1 MSFCRITGRSRGLP
15 KPNYFPL
22 LAPISPADAK
32 RCCRITG
39 KSYGLPSHHYIPVLL
54 AARSGKANKCKI
66 TNVSGELGPH
76 HYSPEINYGN
86 RKHEMLAGYRYIFPV
101 LDGTTDAQRGL
112 MEVLLAKQVADDKRY
127 VYTVQE
133 RRCSLVFSARM
144 EAAVRDGDVRDV
156 MLAKDSDTLLIKTK
170 QGRSVSMDFKD
181 FTEEV
186 EIFEG
191 EGPNAEVLKQR
202 ELEELEDRKKKR
214 KRAAG
219 LSSMKKIFE
228 NKEKL
233 AEVQEIEEEKMR
245 QERVAK
251 KAKLEETKH
260 EKHDLKSF
268 SCNHFDL
275 HHMRSKSS
283 MVMCSGDWR
292 DQMHPLLE
300 TWDWDLFEKEVNN
313 ECFTTKVTA
322 LPSPLNITPYH
333 CDTEIHEVDRNI
345 SEVSIPFENV
355 PCVNPLKLIKSRPTE
370 AVLSAVAEL
379 SEERLIETSNIT
391 EKLLNSDKIDMLPT
405 LDNLPEV
412 VKNIKKGKREKIAK
426 ISGLTLDINK
436 AKKFIPGQHINTPQG
451 PVFVPGQTV
460 ETPSGPVFVP
470 GLSVNTPAGPG
481 LIPGH
486 IIDSENTN
494 EPFFLAG
501 QVLQTENGDEF
512 VCGQTIKT
520 KDDKYRFTE
529 GQTVFSEEGLKFV
542 TGKVINNGSEE
553 VFVPGQTILTPDG
566 VKFVPG
572 QTVTENGNIVFTPG
586 QNAKIN
592 NDWQFVPGQVVQHE
606 DELQFVPGATLA
618 TPNGLK
624 FVPGQTV
631 TTNGETV
638 FVPGITKMG
647 NSGLEFVPGTTV
659 DTIDGPKFIEGQV
672 VHTDCGEKF
681 VPGKTIVQA
690 NGNVE
695 FSVARKIEDITFTES
710 MPVGL
715 PIDIKTCSLS
725 EESLYVFGHMVQS
738 SKGIEFYPG
747 PKAPALDGKVVP
759 GRLVKNEANQSR
771 FVPGMMVEGVFV
783 PGQIVFTEN
792 GEQFVPGQVVDTTD
806 GPKFV
811 PGQVVNTKSGPKFVP
826 GQTIHTIDGPR
837 FVPGQIIETKAG
849 PTFIPGQVIS
859 TEDEGSRFVPG
870 QVVDTDEGPRF
881 VPGRVIENDNQGVT
895 FVPGQIVQ
903 TPEGLKFVAPD
914 LTEGEEGLEFSVQS
928 FVVTPEELKL
938 LKVKMNPNDTTS
950 TKGELTIDRKML
962 RQLSE
967 AGMSIG
973 RQVPTDL
980 PAINVI
986 LNHTKNAEVLKAFVT
1001 DFGLKD
1007 DVANQLMEVITSI
1020 IEMSS
1025 HLKSEIHLH
1034 HKNNGLVKES
1044 KRGRGNKKRLDI
1056 QDHDDLNGDKEEHS
1070 HQEKVKNSIAAAVLA
1085 ALVTAEQFEE
1095 INNNNGKEKYQHI
1108 LKSIDTILGKTIDED
1123 FVSAMYKILQTE
1135 ENKEVLCEEILE
1147 NSTNSKV
1154 ELIKIAINSALD
1166 KHSYTQEDIIDKFSD
1181 FLSSENQVLGPAFK
1195 NISKNDK
1202 NLLHHVLSRISD
1214 SISFIKTDHEAAETL
1229 QKAIVSA
1236 VQETS
1241 SKTLE
1246 TIFKD
1251 SNKEM
1256 LKEVIIQSVGLAKV
1270 LGLSDVA
1277 KSLLCI
1283 LSDDHS
1289 LAKIENDKMCMNIL
1303 KRLTVMRKLAEQTP
1317 SLHSALRKLET
1328 DPELARTDPKVRDLV
1343 RESAALMI
1351 VPEDAPLMTSDDIPL
1366 SLLHP
1371 ENSLAMED
1379 FLFQRKKLPGAL
1391 LIMKKGLQAVVPRE
1405 ASRAVLTGQVAYTV
1419 LDENGIRHFE
1429 PLHVFSAL
1437 NLSQPTAHR
1446 FSMYSCPVLDDDD
1459 EDLQTFTGYCN
1470 ISHSQ
1475 RISKYTNGGYSRKYN
1490 NGYLDRENLRS
1501 RINSYDNTPSYKRYH
1516 SPSLSSTRSRSTCS
1530 RSPSKVD
1537 DIVVATSDYTAAADD
1552 EVSLKAGD
1560 IVEVLDTKAALG
1572 SKWLVR
1578 VVEDVQAGELCTR
1591 QGYVPAH
1598 VLKEKLPERD
1608 QTALAARR
1616 QAVVRELIETEEE
1629 FGRDMQQVV
1638 AQYMRPMDKATT
1650 PKPVFDNRE
1659 LLFSNFK
1666 QICEFHTTGLLEG
1679 IKYYAEEPRMLGRAL
1694 LRMEREFDKH
1704 VAYCRD
1710 EPKAQ
1715 QLLKNDPV
1723 VSKYFKVLAEKVGDD
1738 KGLTEH
1744 LKLPIQ
1750 RINDYQLLLKEL
1762 VKYSKRLGD
1771 DCTDL
1776 QKALELFLGVP
1787 TRATN
1792 NLFID
1797 SIEGYRGN
1805 IYKLG
1810 RLLTHDWFT
1819 VDFGDK
1825 PKNKYLFLFKAR
1837 LLICEVVNVGD
1848 GRSVF
1853 VLRYIVK
1860 LPEVELLDV
1869 PGTTKFELHK
1879 KDPPLVITLKA
1890 TKESVKTAW
1899 LREIRLYATDLVALA
1914 EHAAD
1919 DLQVLSPPKEE
1930 SPEPPEEKRKREP
1943 SEDNQVE
1950 ERQEKKSR
1958 VEEVVEQ
1965 VTEVLAEEESS
1976 HLSKTKRKTSVESE
1990 VASKISK
1997 TEVTE
2002 VSISEV
2008 QETQSSISAA
2018 SEVTTDLESKSF
2030 VTQVSEVESVTS
2042 QSQVSQQIVVQSSE
2056 TAVSQVEIQQG
2067 ITSSRSVQSTSIE
2080 QSNTAETVKKEKA
2093 SKTDL
2098 KSEELN
2104 SESLITSSQ
2113 QKANLAFE
2121 KSSIEQLQL
2130 EQEVKAE
2137 ETAQSQES
2145 VSYSRQTSKLS
2156 VEESESVEKS
2166 ANQTETL
2173 VENKSELVQQQISI
2187 ERVETKSKAATLET
2201 TLDSFAQRATEIEKS
2216 VARKE
2221 SVKKSKNN
2229 SKVTSPEKS
2238 ELIET
2243 QEPATENK
2251 ENVNPAPEN
2260 SSPSNEGSGTEES
2273 LINKTKAKAVKESVE
2288 SKSESTASTRKSVK
2302 SKKLETTE
2310 KVTEELSV
2318 TEKVL
2323 GEEQVIDNGENLVD
2337 SSKEDTSNNQPV
2349 EESSQKVASG
2359 DQTVNTGTPEERVL
2373 EESQT
2378 VTTEDNAEGEMSR
2391 YSRSSRLSGEYS
2403 SSSRKLSSGGRY
2415 ESSSTYDS
2423 TGISSVGRRESGSRI
2438 ESSRYESGGTLEGSA
2453 ASRYESKYSTSSRI
2467 EGGSKYGIES
2477 SYDSKEGS
2485 KYAIESSLASESKLD
2500 SIASKYGLGSETQ
2513 ISGRSSK
2520 HSIESSYE
2528 GNSDSTTKRGS
2539 IASKYG
2545 IGSNSEVQM
2554 EGRSSKYSV
2563 EASYDGD
2570 SLETS
2575 SKIDSIASKYGL
2587 GSNETKIEGRSSKYT
2602 SQTSYDGNGVDT
2614 TSKIDS
2620 IASKYGRNS
2629 ITDSAKIESR
2639 STKVNRGT
2647 NFDGNINGESKI
2659 ELKYSSKNEE
2669 ASESKYSKKSILSN
2683 GSVTGEYESMKTISR
2698 SESDGKPIFTKTLE
2712 GQDIE
2717 PGENAIFEVACGE
2730 CPDEIQVTWLKDNK
2744 PFNDR
2749 LMDRVNMMVN
2759 NGTYRLQVMHCR
2771 EDDSGT
2777 YTAIAEN
2784 VKGNAHCT
2792 AQLSVNELTP
2802 EERKRKN
2809 ALNAPYFLVA
2819 LKDTEILLN
2828 TYLRFM
2834 IKVKGN
2840 PNPEVKFYRDGKEIT
2855 TSDGERLSIVRT
2867 RADRGCYELVIA
2879 DVCAEDAGV
2888 YSCNAMN
2895 IYGDVVSEAKVTV
2908 VDDKNIFGELLP
2920 GGEGLLAKGEKA
2932 AFTWK
2937 KDGADFDPEERFK
2950 VLLGDDEDS
2959 LALVFQHVKPEDAGL
2974 YTCVAKTSTGNISCS
2989 AELTVQG
2996 AVNYL
3001 HREPQKPELVIE
3013 HKEAIVSCGGS
3024 AMLELVCK
3032 GYPKPNVVF
3041 KHEGKVVEA
3050 DARHKF
3056 LFEDDEN
3063 MSLVIKNVTTA
3074 DAGEYHVIASNDLG
3088 EDTTTMNLVV
3098 KQAPKIKKKIEN
3110 QTCMADSTHEVT
3122 IEIEGS
3128 PSPDVSFYKDG
3139 VEIKS
3144 SERITIVKE
3153 SEEIYKIIIK
3163 GAKLTDT
3170 GSYSVVAKNEINQC
3184 SDFWQWHVTSP
3195 PKIIKKLGAD
3205 KVCNEKETVTF
3216 EVQTEADPAPTVTWY
3231 KNKTELKESSAVK
3244 ITTSGSAHSLVI
3256 TSAARADSG
3265 EYSCEIRNVHGSSSD
3280 SCLLNVRCAPQFTQ
3294 RLKDTTA
3301 AEGDVNVEFTV
3312 DVEAFPTPDVKWY
3325 LGDVEITEKKSVYTR
3340 VDNGSSHKLVLK
3352 EVTSELSGQYTC
3364 KVSNEMGQD
3373 SCQATFTVNR
3383 KPRITKSLIDMSV
3396 DVGQTLK
3403 LEVEV
3408 EGCPEPRIMW
3418 YKDGQEVTTDARIK
3432 IERDTQR
3439 LENYHLTV
3447 TLIKEEDGG
3456 EYEVRAENEM
3466 GSVSSKSTVT
3476 VHTKE
3481 VHSRFRQESV
3491 LESELEEESKVKKQ
3505 QIDDVVDERTKKS
3518 AKKLKKEKTEEKS
3531 LKDEIDLKSKSV
3543 SLDEVDKP
3551 PPTKSRKSISEPEI
3565 IEEKSFW
3572 DEIEEPK
3579 KIQVDDAVD
3588 SEAKKNAKRG
3598 KTQPELVKQKSI
3610 ADEIISKSVSFEEIE
3625 KPVPVK
3631 SQKSFTEPEVIEE
3644 KSFLDDI
3651 EEGEK
3656 PKSAKLDDSKKPTPL
3671 KSQKSVTEPEVI
3683 EEKSFWDDIAEDE
3696 KPKSAKLDDTK
3707 KPVPLKSQKSVT
3719 EPEMA
3724 EEKSFWDDKEENEKP
3739 KAVKLD
3745 DSKKPTPLK
3754 SQKSVTEAEVIEEK
3768 SFWDD
3773 IAEDEKPKSAKL
3785 EDTKK
3790 PEPLKSQ
3797 KSVTEPEVAEEKS
3810 FWDDKEENEKLKA
3823 VKLDDSKKPT
3833 PLKSQKSVTEPEVI
3847 EEKSFWD
3854 DIVEDE
3860 KPKSAKL
3867 DDTKKPV
3874 PLKSQKSFTE
3884 PEVVVEKSFWDDK
3897 GENEKPKT
3905 IKVDDSNKSV
3915 LLESQKSVTEPEK
3928 VEEKSYWDDKEES
3941 KQPQI
3946 NNTTSRGAL
3955 KTPTK
3960 EKTEPEFVKQKS
3972 VMDEIDTKTKLVS
3985 VEEIDKPARVKS
3997 QKSFTEPENV
4007 EQKSFWDDVG
4017 EDEKPKSAK
4026 IGDIES
4032 SVRKAR
4038 KSVTEP
4044 EISETKSIWD
4054 DNQNEQSKK
4063 SIVEEVKSEKQKSKK
4078 GVSEPEVIKDVPID
4092 DSLKSPKRKSVK
4104 KQSVSEEPLSAE
4116 TEGRVFE
4123 TVTTFKSG
4131 DDGSIIVS
4139 KVSSSLSHGAIVTGP
4154 AETRTIH
4161 KMTSSAFYYNDNDE
4175 YDKKIVKPN
4184 KPHTTSL
4191 EVEEIASHS
4200 YYLTELGYYT
4210 IPDHIRRGTYGI
4222 IEEPQTDSDA
4232 DTNSRH
4238 GRQAGNR
4245 TISIKSV
4252 SEDEMSW
4259 QNEPLSREVS
4269 IEDLSKSLFDIDD
4282 TKKFFSKDSYVRQ
4295 SSFKEDYFTDKGDEE
4310 SVILKEKSQKVYEN
4324 DITEKLI
4331 HISKEF
4337 DENEF
4342 KNVEIKIDNIKNRI
4356 IEELVLSPIKNFDS
4370 ITKDT
4375 AETTLERKKKSST
4388 GLFSV
4393 DEEGDGDLEELL
4405 RRSQRQRSILD
4416 DILNEEE
4423 EKAPPKLKE
4432 STLKDGHTFESLP
4445 LVYTVEASGTPKPEV
4460 RWLHEG
4466 QEVKPDGRVH
4476 ITNEGDLYKL
4486 EIVAVDMKDAGKW
4499 QCEIV
4504 NDLGKQSLQAELSV
4518 SPESELRKPK
4528 FTAPLEATSVMQRE
4542 PVTMKAVCTADPL
4555 PHVAWLLNGE
4565 ELSPDIA
4572 TLITSMDSKELE
4584 HGLKE
4589 CVFTLSIPTSRH
4601 ADTGEYTIQAK
4612 NKYGIGEC
4620 SARLDILLR
4629 PEVEPLK
4636 DVTTVPFEETS
4647 FFTNIRAN
4655 PVAEVKW
4662 SKDGYVIQPSSKHEI
4677 IEDREKESFK
4687 LVVKNVGIE
4696 DAGLYTVSAKNE
4708 HGETT
4713 QQARLNVH
4721 TDKPSFIKPLQK
4733 QIVKDYEDCTLR
4745 VRCDGVPKPN
4755 VKWFL
4760 NEKEITND
4768 DRHTITTVVG
4778 GQVDSELEI
4787 KHFNAS
4793 DSGKY
4798 KVVAFSVS
4806 GEAECQADIT
4816 LAQIPPGFGHKLD
4829 RQKEVDE
4836 GEPLELRTKVD
4847 GSPIPTAKW
4856 FKDGVE
4862 LSPNDDH
4869 VKQTCLPDG
4878 TVKLSIDHVTPADC
4892 GAYKLLIT
4900 NPSGEH
4906 MALCAVAVNPT
4917 PRKPSFSEEL
4927 ENVKVVVGQPVKLQA
4942 RVMAFPAPEVKW
4954 FKDGVP
4960 IRPSQAVNFI
4970 NQPGGIV
4977 GLSIDSC
4984 RPEDAGSYSLTV
4996 TNKLGDVASKANV
5009 EIGQKERKPAFI
5021 AELHPTKV
5029 IEGFPV
5035 KLEVKVLGH
5044 PQPTIK
5050 WTHNGKE
5057 IVPDGKRIRVVSQPD
5072 GTHALLI
5079 SEATPADAGSYS
5091 VIATNDKGETA
5102 TKADLTVA
5110 SREDSSSPQE
5120 RPQFIHGL
5128 REVSG
5133 EEGQPLT
5140 VTAPFTANPVPQV
5153 SWTKDGQPLS
5163 PNERILLTCDGKRVG
5178 LEINPLELS
5187 DAGVYGVKLVNP
5199 LGEDSTEGKINVR
5212 KVFQPPRFTQKFTD
5226 LQQLPTFDAKFPARV
5241 TGIPA
5246 PEITWYKDNVLL
5258 KPSDKYSIKR
5268 DGDACC
5274 LYVRDLVQEDAGQYK
5289 CVAKNK
5295 EGEDSCEA
5303 VLEVVDK
5310 IGRKQKVEPPTFL
5323 KKIGDAEV
5331 FRGLSAKFT
5340 ACATGTPEPDVE
5352 WFRNDEKI
5360 FPSDRIRIEQE
5371 TTGLLRLTIG
5381 GVTPEDVGTYRCRI
5395 FNPHGEESCTAQLV
5409 YDTLEPQKDKKPISE
5424 QYSDFDKMKR
5434 TGVPMPLTDK
5444 PIISRMADRHL
5455 TLSWRPSIP
5464 HQPRFPVTYQVEMCE
5479 VPDGDWFTA
5488 RTGLRSCVCDIR
5500 NLEPFRDYKF
5510 RVRVENK
5517 YGVSDPSP
5525 FAITHR
5531 AKLEPDPPKFIPYL
5545 QPGIDFRPETSPY
5558 FPKDFDIERPPH
5570 DGYAQ
5575 APKFL
5580 LQEYDSQYGVKGHN
5594 VNLFWFVYG
5603 YPKPKMEYLFNDEPI
5618 EIGGRYDWSYTRN
5631 GQATLF
5637 INKMLERDVGWYEAI
5652 ATNEHGQARQR
5663 VRLELAEYPAFIRRP
5678 EETVVLQRRTARIE
5692 ARVTGVPYPDI
5703 KWYKDWQPIAAS
5715 SRIKM
5720 QFIAP
5725 DTHILVITDAILKDE
5740 GLYSVSARN
5749 VAGSVSSSAMLH
5761 VEESEHEYSA
5771 RIREYPPR
5779 IKPSTKPFGDYYD
5792 LGDELGRGV
5801 QGVVYHAAERQ
5812 SGRNYAA
5819 KIMHGHSELKP
5830 FMKNELDIMNLLN
5843 DRHLIRLYDAYE
5855 HDHTLAL
5862 VTELAAGG
5870 ELVRDR
5876 LLRSQGYTERE
5887 VAGYIRQLLRG
5898 LKHMH
5903 DNSVAHLGLTIGE
5916 LLLSHAGSDELKIC
5930 DFGLSRRIQLNK
5942 HAALDY
5948 GMPEFVAPEVANG
5961 EGVAFGADMWSVGII
5976 TYILLSGYS
5985 PFRCRNDRETLTK
5998 IREGKWEWHDEEWW
6012 SRFSKESRDFISK
6025 LLVINWHDRMDVN
6038 TALSHPWLSCADKIY
6053 KDEYTITT
6061 DRLRNYYNL
6070 YREWMSNAQC
6080 RNWFRRRPLSGAF
6093 DHPSKMVYP
6102 PGIIYTPEGTP
6113 ERDRPSHERQPNEWD
6128 LKFKQWEHPDWEVSA
6143 TSESHYQNG
6152 PDTYL
6157 LQLRD
6162 TQFPVRLREY
6172 MKVACIRSPGYS
6184 LNIMDSYDP
6193 RTPII
6198 RERRRFTDIMDE
6210 EIDDERRE
6218 RINNYGTESYTIRRL
6233 RHELGTRL
6241 DSYAEAQAFME
6252 SKKDGQ
6258 LPFFR
6263 EKPQVLPVQ
6272 EGDQVQLSCF
6282 AVGDPKPSIQWF
6294 KNDMVIAEGQR
6305 IKIIEDEEG
6314 RSTLKFDPAM
6324 HHDIGFYKV
6333 VARNKVGQTV
6343 ARTRIVEA
6351 TTPDA
6356 PDSPTATEIS
6366 DTEILLRWKQPK
6378 YDGNSPVVCYSLQY
6392 REGDIVEWKTVA
6404 ENIDHEFFVVRNL
6417 QPDTSYHFRL
6427 SSRNRI
6433 GWSEKGIP
6441 TELIKTKQ
6449 SGAPKIEVTKAMHHL
6464 QQITE
6469 SGQEIILDEDRPK
6482 LDYAIEENP
6491 IEWDATT
6498 QNLADRYTFIS
6509 ELWRGKF
6516 STVVKGV
6523 DKNTDEIVV
6532 AKILEIRPE
6541 TEVQVQREFNC
6552 IRKLRHERISN
6563 LLAAYQLPGAPVAT
6577 LILEKLQGADVLT
6590 YLSSCHDYNEQ
6601 MVATIITQ
6609 VLDGLQYL
6617 HWRGYCHLDLQPD
6630 NVVMSSVRSIQVKL
6644 IDFGSAHRVTKLGTS
6659 VPQAVGELEYKSPEV
6674 INDEPAYPQT
6684 DIWSVG
6690 VLTYILL
6697 SGVSPFRG
6705 ADDAETKQ
6713 NISFV
6718 RFRFE
6723 HLYKELTQEAT
6734 RFLMWVF
6741 KKVPLKRPTAEEC
6754 HEHRWLAQ
6762 SDFIQRKR
6770 ERAVFLGNRLK
6781 EFADE
6786 YHEKKAREASQTDV
6800 LANFGPSPR
6809 VLARSN
6815 SITDELLTNFSSR

>member
-54 AARSGKANKCKI
+54 ITRSGKTKCKI

-86 RKHEMLAGYRYIFPV
+86 RKHDMLADYRYIFPV
-101 LDGTTDAQRGL
+101 LDGSTDAQRGL
-112 MEVLLAKQVADDKRY
+112 MEMLLTKQVTDDKRY

-133 RRCSLVFSARM
+133 KKCSLVFSSRM

-186 EIFEG
+186 EVYEG
-191 EGPNAEVLKQR
+191 EGPSAEVLKQR

-214 KRAAG
+214 KRTAG

-233 AEVQEIEEEKMR
+233 AEVQEIEEERMK
-245 QERVAK
+245 QDRVAK

-260 EKHDLKSF
+260 EKHDIKSF
-268 SCNHFDL
+268 SCSNFDL

-283 MVMCSGDWR
+283 ITMCSGDWR

-300 TWDWDLFEKEVNN
+300 TWDWDLFEKEANN
-313 ECFTTKVTA
+313 EILIPKVTKI
-322 LPSPLNITPYH
+322 PSPINITPYH
-333 CDTEIHEVDRNI
+333 CDTEILEVERCI
-345 SEVSIPFENV
+345 SDVSIPLDNV
-355 PCVNPLKLIKSRPTE
+355 PCVNPLKLIKSRPSE
-370 AVLSAVAEL
+370 SVLNAVAEL
-379 SEERLIETSNIT
+379 SEERLIDTSNIID
-391 EKLLNSDKIDMLPT
+391 KLLTCDKVDMLPELNDLT
-405 LDNLPEV
+405 EV
-412 VKNIKKGKREKIAK
+412 VKNIKKGKREKVAK

-451 PVFVPGQTV
+451 LVFVPGQTV
-460 ETPSGPVFVP
+460 ETPTGPTFVP

-486 IIDSENTN
+486 IINNENTN

-501 QVLQTENGDEF
+501 QVLLTENGDEF
-512 VCGQTIKT
+512 VCGQTIKN
-520 KDDKYRFTE
+520 KDETYRFTE
-529 GQTVFSEEGLKFV
+529 GQTVLSEEGLKFV
-542 TGKVINNGSEE
+542 PGKVINDGSED
-553 VFVPGQTILTPDG
+553 VFVPGQTIMTPDG
-566 VKFVPG
+566 VKFIPG

-592 NDWQFVPGQVVQHE
+592 NEWQFVPGQVVHQD

-624 FVPGQTV
+624 FIPGQTV
-631 TTNGETV
+631 NSNGETI
-638 FVPGITKMG
+638 FVPGISKIG
-647 NSGLEFVPGTTV
+647 SSGLEFIPGTTI

-672 VHTDCGEKF
+672 VNTDCGEKF
-681 VPGKTIVQA
+681 VPGKTIVKA
-690 NGNVE
+690 NGHVE
-695 FSVARKIEDITFTES
+695 FSVAKTIEDISFSES
-710 MPVGL
+710 TPVGL

-747 PKAPALDGKVVP
+747 PRAPTLDGKVVP

-771 FVPGMMVEGVFV
+771 FVPGMMVEGIFV

-870 QVVDTDEGPRF
+870 QVVDTEEGPRF
-881 VPGRVIENDNQGVT
+881 VPGRVIETDDQGVT

-914 LTEGEEGLEFSVQS
+914 LIEGEEGLEFSVQS
-928 FVVTPEELKL
+928 FIVTPEELKL
-938 LKVKMNPNDTTS
+938 LKVKTNPNDTSS

-986 LNHTKNAEVLKAFVT
+986 LNHTKNAEALKAFVT

-1007 DVANQLMEVITSI
+1007 DVANQLMEVIKSI

-1025 HLKSEIHLH
+1025 HLKSEIHVN
-1034 HKNNGLVKES
+1034 HKNNGIITEN
-1044 KRGRGNKKRLDI
+1044 KRGRTSKKRLEVFNC
-1056 QDHDDLNGDKEEHS
+1056 DDFNEDKQHHA

-1108 LKSIDTILGKTIDED
+1108 LKSIDTILGKTIDVD
-1123 FVSAMYKILQTE
+1123 FIAAMYKILQTE
-1135 ENKEVLCEEILE
+1135 ENKEILCEEILE
-1147 NSTNSKV
+1147 NTTNSKV

-1166 KHSYTQEDIIDKFSD
+1166 KGSYTEEQIIDKFSD

-1195 NISKNDK
+1195 NISKNDT
-1202 NLLHHVLSRISD
+1202 NLLHHVLSRISE

-1246 TIFKD
+1246 TIFED
-1251 SNKEM
+1251 SDKET
-1256 LKEVIIQSVGLAKV
+1256 LKEIIIQSVGLAKV

-1277 KSLLCI
+1277 RSLLCV
-1283 LSDDHS
+1283 LNDDQS
-1289 LAKIENDKMCMNIL
+1289 LTKIENDEMCVNIL
-1303 KRLTVMRKLAEQTP
+1303 KRLTVMRKLAEKTP

-1328 DPELARTDPKVRDLV
+1328 NPELARTDKNVRDLV

-1351 VPEDAPLMTSDDIPL
+1351 VPEEAPLMTSADIPL
-1366 SLLHP
+1366 SLLQP

-1379 FLFQRKKLPGAL
+1379 FLFQRKNLPGAL

-1429 PLHVFSAL
+1429 PMHVFSAL
-1437 NLSQPTAHR
+1437 NLSQPSAHR
-1446 FSMYSCPVLDDDD
+1446 FSMYSCPVLDNND
-1459 EDLQTFTGYCN
+1459 EDLETFNGYCN
-1470 ISHSQ
+1470 ISNSQ
-1475 RISKYTNGGYSRKYN
+1475 IITKYTNTGYRKYN
-1490 NGYLDRENLRS
+1490 GVLLDRENTRS
-1501 RINSYDNTPSYKRYH
+1501 RMNSLDYTPSYKRYH

-1537 DIVVATSDYTAAADD
+1537 DIVVATSDYTASADD

-1560 IVEVLDTKAALG
+1560 IVEVLDTKASAG
-1572 SKWLVR
+1572 SKNTHIDTELDVQAELLDASAAKHKISVRPKKKHASKLVKRCITSNERWLVR
-1578 VVEDVQAGELCTR
+1578 VVEDVQEGELFTR

-1598 VLKEKLPERD
+1598 VLREKLPERD

-1638 AQYMRPMDKATT
+1638 TQYMRPMDKAAT

-1666 QICEFHTTGLLEG
+1666 QICEFHNTALLEG
-1679 IKYYAEEPRMLGRAL
+1679 IRYYAEEPRMLGRAL

-1710 EPKAQ
+1710 EPRAQ
-1715 QLLKNDPV
+1715 QLLKQDSI
-1723 VSKYFKVLAEKVGDD
+1723 VSKYFKVLAEKLGDD

-1762 VKYSKRLGD
+1762 VKYSRRLGD

-1819 VDFGDK
+1819 VDFGEK
-1825 PKNKYLFLFKAR
+1825 PENKYLFLFKAR
-1837 LLICEVVNVGD
+1837 ILICNVESIGD

-1853 VLRYIVK
+1853 VLKHIVK
-1860 LPEVELLDV
+1860 LPDTELKDL
-1869 PGTTKFELHK
+1869 PETTKFELHK
-1879 KDPPLVITLKA
+1879 KDPPLVIFLKA
-1890 TKESVKTAW
+1890 TKDSVKTAW
-1899 LREIRLYATDLVALA
+1899 LREIRQYASDLVALA

-1919 DLQVLSPPKEE
+1919 DLQVLSPPREE
-1930 SPEPPEEKRKREP
+1930 SPEQLEEKRKREP
-1943 SEDNQVE
+1943 SEDNQIE

-1958 VEEVVEQ
+1958 VEEVKEVA
-1965 VTEVLAEEESS
+1965 EVLVAEQSS
-1976 HLSKTKRKTSVESE
+1976 QVSTTKRKASVESE
-1990 VASKISK
+1990 VSSKVSK
-1997 TEVTE
+1997 TEVTQ
-2002 VSISEV
+2002 VSSISEV
-2008 QETQSSISAA
+2008 QESYSAA
-2018 SEVTTDLESKSF
+2018 NEVTTDLESKSF
-2030 VTQVSEVESVTS
+2030 ATQVSEVESVAS
-2042 QSQVSQQIVVQSSE
+2042 QSLVSQQSVVQASE
-2056 TAVSQVEIQQG
+2056 ITVSQVEVQQDFASSTSVL
-2067 ITSSRSVQSTSIE
+2067 ITSVE
-2080 QSNTAETVKKEKA
+2080 QSNKTETVKTEA
-2093 SKTDL
+2093 EI
-2098 KSEELN
+2098 KSNEQN
-2104 SESLITSSQ
+2104 SESSITQSLQ
-2113 QKANLAFE
+2113 EAKVDE
-2121 KSSIEQLQL
+2121 TTQL
-2130 EQEVKAE
+2130 
-2137 ETAQSQES
+2137 QES
-2145 VSYSRQTSKLS
+2145 VSYSRQTSKTAL
-2156 VEESESVEKS
+2156 EQSESVEKS
-2166 ANQTETL
+2166 ATQTKVL
-2173 VENKSELVQQQISI
+2173 ENESERNIQQITTDK
-2187 ERVETKSKAATLET
+2187 TKVKTDSKEESSKDT
-2201 TLDSFAQRATEIEKS
+2201 TGQSTTDSTS
-2216 VARKE
+2216 VKRKE
-2221 SVKKSKNN
+2221 SVEKSSNNNKDTTSEKSDPNVLQETSKENHQNNTDTVNKKSVYED
-2229 SKVTSPEKS
+2229 ST
-2238 ELIET
+2238 T
-2243 QEPATENK
+2243 
-2251 ENVNPAPEN
+2251 
-2260 SSPSNEGSGTEES
+2260 
-2273 LINKTKAKAVKESVE
+2273 NKTKEIVHSINNESVE
-2288 SKSESTASTRKSVK
+2288 KTSETTRATTRKSIKSNKVEEVKVNGKSESSEVLIKD
-2302 SKKLETTE
+2302 LEAN
-2310 KVTEELSV
+2310 S
-2318 TEKVL
+2318 
-2323 GEEQVIDNGENLVD
+2323 QRA
-2337 SSKEDTSNNQPV
+2337 
-2349 EESSQKVASG
+2349 EESSQKVISSA
-2359 DQTVNTGTPEERVL
+2359 QTVSV
-2373 EESQT
+2373 EESSEKILENNQA
-2378 VTTEDNAEGEMSR
+2378 VTTENKAEEEMSR

-2453 ASRYESKYSTSSRI
+2453 ASRYESKYSTSSKI

-2477 SYDSKEGS
+2477 SYESKEGS
-2485 KYAIESSLASESKLD
+2485 KYAIESSLDGDSKLNN
-2500 SIASKYGLGSETQ
+2500 IASKYGLGTNSETQ

-2520 HSIESSYE
+2520 YSVESNYD
-2528 GNSDSTTKRGS
+2528 GNTDITSKRGS

-2545 IGSNSEVQM
+2545 IGSNSEVQV
-2554 EGRSSKYSV
+2554 ESRSSKYST
-2563 EASYDGD
+2563 EANYDG
-2570 SLETS
+2570 SSVETTSKLE
-2575 SKIDSIASKYGL
+2575 SIASKYGL
-2587 GSNETKIEGRSSKYT
+2587 GSNETQIEGRSSKY
-2602 SQTSYDGNGVDT
+2602 SSEISYDGNAAETV
-2614 TSKIDS
+2614 SKIDS

-2629 ITDSAKIESR
+2629 ITDSVKTERR
-2639 STKVNRGT
+2639 STKTDIGT
-2647 NFDGNINGESKI
+2647 NFDGNINGDTKI

-2669 ASESKYSKKSILSN
+2669 VSENKRSKKSALTN
-2683 GSVTGEYESMKTISR
+2683 GSIIGEYESTKTISK

-2717 PGENAIFEVACGE
+2717 PGENAVFEVAVE
-2730 CPDEIQVTWLKDNK
+2730 ENPDEIQLTWLKDNK

-2749 LMDRVNMMVN
+2749 LMDRVNMIEK

-2792 AQLSVNELTP
+2792 AHLDVHELTP
-2802 EERKRKN
+2802 EERKRKT

-2834 IKVKGN
+2834 VKVKGD

-2855 TSDGERLSIVRT
+2855 ATSGERISIVRT

-2879 DVCAEDAGV
+2879 DVCAEDAGL
-2888 YSCNAMN
+2888 YSCTAMN
-2895 IYGDVVSEAKVTV
+2895 IYGDVATEAKVTV
-2908 VDDKNIFGELLP
+2908 VDDKNIFGELPP

-2932 AFTWK
+2932 SFTWK
-2937 KDGADFDPEERFK
+2937 KDGEDFDPEERFK

-2996 AVNYL
+2996 AVNFL

-3032 GYPKPNVVF
+3032 GYPKPSVVF
-3041 KHEGKVVEA
+3041 KHDGKVIEA
-3050 DARHKF
+3050 DTRHKF
-3056 LFEDDEN
+3056 LYEDDEN
-3063 MSLVIKNVTTA
+3063 MSLVIKNVTSG
-3074 DAGEYHVIASNDLG
+3074 DAGEYHIIASNDLG
-3088 EDTTTMNLVV
+3088 EDTTTVNLVV

-3110 QTCMADSTHEVT
+3110 QTCMAGSTHMVK
-3122 IEIEGS
+3122 IEIEGT
-3128 PSPDVSFYKDG
+3128 PSPEVSFFKDG

-3163 GAKLTDT
+3163 DAKLTDT
-3170 GSYSVVAKNEINQC
+3170 GSYSIVAKNEINQC
-3184 SDFWQWHVTSP
+3184 SDFWQWQVTSP
-3195 PKIIKKLGAD
+3195 PKITKKIGSD
-3205 KVCNEKETVTF
+3205 KVCDEKDSVTF

-3231 KNKTELKESSAVK
+3231 KNKTEITESSAVK
-3244 ITTSGSAHSLVI
+3244 IKSSGSAHSLVI

-3280 SCLLNVRCAPQFTQ
+3280 SCLLNVRCAPQFTK
-3294 RLKDTTA
+3294 RLQDTTA

-3312 DVEAFPTPDVKWY
+3312 DVDAFPTPDVKWY

-3352 EVTSELSGQYTC
+3352 EVTAELSGQYTC
-3364 KVSNEMGQD
+3364 KVSNDMGQD

-3383 KPRITKSLIDMSV
+3383 KPRITKSLVDMSV
-3396 DVGQTLK
+3396 DVGTTLK

-3408 EGCPEPRIMW
+3408 EGCPEPRVKW
-3418 YKDGQEVTTDARIK
+3418 YKDGKEVTTDARIK
-3432 IERDTQR
+3432 IERDTKR

-3447 TLIKEEDGG
+3447 TLVKEEDGG

-3466 GSVSSKSTVT
+3466 GSVSSRSTVT
-3476 VHTKE
+3476 VH
-3481 VHSRFRQESV
+3481 S
-3491 LESELEEESKVKKQ
+3491 
-3505 QIDDVVDERTKKS
+3505 
-3518 AKKLKKEKTEEKS
+3518 
-3531 LKDEIDLKSKSV
+3531 
-3543 SLDEVDKP
+3543 
-3551 PPTKSRKSISEPEI
+3551 
-3565 IEEKSFW
+3565 
-3572 DEIEEPK
+3572 
-3579 KIQVDDAVD
+3579 
-3588 SEAKKNAKRG
+3588 
-3598 KTQPELVKQKSI
+3598 
-3610 ADEIISKSVSFEEIE
+3610 
-3625 KPVPVK
+3625 
-3631 SQKSFTEPEVIEE
+3631 
-3644 KSFLDDI
+3644 
-3651 EEGEK
+3651 
-3656 PKSAKLDDSKKPTPL
+3656 
-3671 KSQKSVTEPEVI
+3671 
-3683 EEKSFWDDIAEDE
+3683 
-3696 KPKSAKLDDTK
+3696 
-3707 KPVPLKSQKSVT
+3707 
-3719 EPEMA
+3719 
-3724 EEKSFWDDKEENEKP
+3724 
-3739 KAVKLD
+3739 
-3745 DSKKPTPLK
+3745 
-3754 SQKSVTEAEVIEEK
+3754 
-3768 SFWDD
+3768 
-3773 IAEDEKPKSAKL
+3773 
-3785 EDTKK
+3785 
-3790 PEPLKSQ
+3790 
-3797 KSVTEPEVAEEKS
+3797 
-3810 FWDDKEENEKLKA
+3810 
-3823 VKLDDSKKPT
+3823 
-3833 PLKSQKSVTEPEVI
+3833 
-3847 EEKSFWD
+3847 
-3854 DIVEDE
+3854 
-3860 KPKSAKL
+3860 
-3867 DDTKKPV
+3867 
-3874 PLKSQKSFTE
+3874 
-3884 PEVVVEKSFWDDK
+3884 
-3897 GENEKPKT
+3897 
-3905 IKVDDSNKSV
+3905 
-3915 LLESQKSVTEPEK
+3915 
-3928 VEEKSYWDDKEES
+3928 
-3941 KQPQI
+3941 
-3946 NNTTSRGAL
+3946 
-3955 KTPTK
+3955 
-3960 EKTEPEFVKQKS
+3960 
-3972 VMDEIDTKTKLVS
+3972 
-3985 VEEIDKPARVKS
+3985 
-3997 QKSFTEPENV
+3997 
-4007 EQKSFWDDVG
+4007 
-4017 EDEKPKSAK
+4017 
-4026 IGDIES
+4026 
-4032 SVRKAR
+4032 
-4038 KSVTEP
+4038 
-4044 EISETKSIWD
+4044 
-4054 DNQNEQSKK
+4054 
-4063 SIVEEVKSEKQKSKK
+4063 
-4078 GVSEPEVIKDVPID
+4078 
-4092 DSLKSPKRKSVK
+4092 
-4104 KQSVSEEPLSAE
+4104 
-4116 TEGRVFE
+4116 RVFE

-4139 KVSSSLSHGAIVTGP
+4139 KVSSSISHGAIITGP

-4161 KMTSSAFYYNDNDE
+4161 KMTSSAMYYDENDKC
-4175 YDKKIVKPN
+4175 DKKIIKPN

-4200 YYLTELGYYT
+4200 YFLSELGNYT
-4210 IPDHIRRGTYGI
+4210 IPDYLRRGTYGI

-4232 DTNSRH
+4232 ETNSKH
-4238 GRQAGNR
+4238 GRQTGSR

-4259 QNEPLSREVS
+4259 QNDSLSREIS

-4282 TKKFFSKDSYVRQ
+4282 RKKFYSKDSYVRQ
-4295 SSFKEDYFTDKGDEE
+4295 SSFKEDYYTDEGEEE
-4310 SVILKEKSQKVYEN
+4310 SVILKEKSQKIYEN
-4324 DITEKLI
+4324 DITEQLI

-4342 KNVEIKIDNIKNRI
+4342 NDVSIKIDNIKNRI
-4356 IEELVLSPIKNFDS
+4356 MEELVLGPTKNFGN
-4370 ITKDT
+4370 ITKDI
-4375 AETTLERKKKSST
+4375 AETTLERKKKQNV

-4393 DEEGDGDLEELL
+4393 DEEADGDVEELL

-4432 STLKDGHTFESLP
+4432 SNMKDGHTFESLP
-4445 LVYTVEASGTPKPEV
+4445 LVYTVEATGTPKPTI
-4460 RWLHEG
+4460 RWSHDG

-4486 EIVAVDMKDAGKW
+4486 EIDAVDMKDAGKW

-4504 NDLGKQSLQAELSV
+4504 NDLGTQSLQAELKV
-4518 SPESELRKPK
+4518 SSESELRKPK

-4542 PVTMKAVCTADPL
+4542 PVTLKAVCTADPL
-4555 PHVAWLLNGE
+4555 PHVAWLLNGK
-4565 ELSPDIA
+4565 ELTPDA
-4572 TLITSMDSKELE
+4572 TLITNAETKELE

-4589 CVFTLSIPTSRH
+4589 CIFTLHMPSGRH
-4601 ADTGEYTIQAK
+4601 TDTGEYTIQAK
-4612 NKYGIGEC
+4612 NKYGVGEC

-4636 DVTTVPFEETS
+4636 DVNTVPFEETT
-4647 FFTNIRAN
+4647 FVTNIRAN

-4662 SKDGYVIQPSSKHEI
+4662 SKDGYVIQPSPKHEI
-4677 IEDREKESFK
+4677 IEDRETETFK
-4687 LVVKNVGIE
+4687 LVVKTVGIE
-4696 DAGLYTVSAKNE
+4696 DTGLYTVSAKNE

-4733 QIVKDYEDCTLR
+4733 QTVKDYEDCSLR

-4760 NEKEITND
+4760 NCKEVTND
-4768 DRHTITTVVG
+4768 DRHVITTEVG

-4793 DSGKY
+4793 DAGRY

-4806 GEAECQADIT
+4806 GEAECQADIS
-4816 LAQIPPGFGHKLD
+4816 LAQIPPGFAHKLD

-4836 GEPLELRTKVD
+4836 GEPLELRAKVD
-4847 GSPIPTAKW
+4847 GSPIPNAKW

-4862 LSPNDDH
+4862 LSPADEH
-4869 VKQTCLPDG
+4869 VKQTSLPDG

-4892 GAYKLLIT
+4892 GAYKLIIT
-4900 NPSGEH
+4900 NPNGEH
-4906 MALCAVAVNPT
+4906 TALCAVAVNPT

-5009 EIGQKERKPAFI
+5009 EVGQKERKPAFI
-5021 AELHPTKV
+5021 AELQPTKV

-5035 KLEVKVLGH
+5035 KLEVKVIGH

-5057 IVPDGKRIRVVSQPD
+5057 IVPDGKRIRIVSQPD
-5072 GTHALLI
+5072 GTHTLLI
-5079 SEATPADAGSYS
+5079 NEATPADAGTYA
-5091 VIATNDKGETA
+5091 VIATNDKGET
-5102 TKADLTVA
+5102 TSKADLTVA
-5110 SREDSSSPQE
+5110 NREDTSSPQE

-5128 REVSG
+5128 REVTG
-5133 EEGQPLT
+5133 EEGQPLS
-5140 VTAPFTANPVPQV
+5140 VSAPFTANPVPQV
-5153 SWTKDGQPLS
+5153 TWTKDGKPLT

-5178 LEINPLELS
+5178 LEINPLELP
-5187 DAGVYGVKLVNP
+5187 DAGVYSVKLVNP
-5199 LGEDSTEGKINVR
+5199 LGEDSTEGKLNVR

-5241 TGIPA
+5241 TGVPS
-5246 PEITWYKDNVLL
+5246 PDITWYKNNVPL
-5258 KPSDKYSIKR
+5258 KASDKYSIKR

-5303 VLEVVDK
+5303 ALEVVDK

-5381 GVTPEDVGTYRCRI
+5381 GVSPEDVGTYRCRI
-5395 FNPHGEESCTAQLV
+5395 YNPHGEESCTAKLV

-5545 QPGIDFRPETSPY
+5545 EPGIDFRPETSPY

-5580 LQEYDSQYGVKGHN
+5580 RQEYDSQYGIKGHN

-5603 YPKPKMEYLFNDEPI
+5603 YPKPKMQYYFNDEPI
-5618 EIGGRYDWSYTRN
+5618 DIGGRYDWSYTRN

-5637 INKMLERDVGWYEAI
+5637 INKMLERDVGWYEAV

-5663 VRLELAEYPAFIRRP
+5663 VRLELAEYPTFIRRP

-5703 KWYKDWQPIAAS
+5703 KWYKDWQPLAPS

-5720 QFIAP
+5720 QFIEP
-5725 DTHILVITDAILKDE
+5725 DTVILVINDAILKDE

-5898 LKHMH
+5898 IKHMH

-5916 LLLSHAGSDELKIC
+5916 LLLSHVGSDDLKIC

-5948 GMPEFVAPEVANG
+5948 GMPEYVAPEVANG

-5985 PFRCRNDRETLTK
+5985 PFRGLNDRETLTK
-5998 IREGKWEWHDEEWW
+5998 IREGRWEWHDEEWW

-6025 LLVINWHDRMDVN
+6025 LLVLNWHDRMDVD
-6038 TALSHPWLSCADKIY
+6038 TALSHPWLSYADKIY
-6053 KDEYTITT
+6053 KDEYIITT

-6102 PGIIYTPEGTP
+6102 PGTIYTPEGTP

-6184 LNIMDSYDP
+6184 LSIQDTYDP

-6218 RINNYGTESYTIRRL
+6218 RINNYGAESYTIRRL

-6263 EKPQVLPVQ
+6263 EIPQIQPIQ
-6272 EGDQVQLSCF
+6272 EGDQAQLSCF
-6282 AVGDPKPSIQWF
+6282 AVGDPKPSVQWF

-6314 RSTLKFDPAM
+6314 RSTLKFEPAM

-6356 PDSPTATEIS
+6356 PDSPAATEAS

-6378 YDGNSPVVCYSLQY
+6378 YDGNSPVLCYSLQY
-6392 REGDIVEWKTVA
+6392 REGDNVEWKTVA

-6469 SGQEIILDEDRPK
+6469 SGQEIVLDEDRPK
-6482 LDYAIEENP
+6482 LDYSTEENP
-6491 IEWDATT
+6491 IEWNTT
-6498 QNLADRYTFIS
+6498 QNLAERYTFIS

-6516 STVVKGV
+6516 STVVKGL
-6523 DKNTDEIVV
+6523 DKETDSIVV

-6563 LLAAYQLPGAPVAT
+6563 LVAAYQLPGAPVAT

-6590 YLSSCHDYNEQ
+6590 YLSSCHDYTEQ

-6630 NVVMSSVRSIQVKL
+6630 NVVMSTVRSIQVKL

-6659 VPQAVGELEYKSPEV
+6659 VPQVGDLEYKSPEI
-6674 INDEPAYPQT
+6674 INDEAAYPQT

-6690 VLTYILL
+6690 VLAYILL

-6705 ADDAETKQ
+6705 ADDSETKQ

-6718 RFRFE
+6718 RYRFE
-6723 HLYKELTQEAT
+6723 HLYKEITQEAT

-6786 YHEKKAREASQTDV
+6786 YHEKKAREASQTDI
-6800 LANFGPSPR
+6800 LASLGPSPR
-6809 VLARSN
+6809 GLARSN
-6815 SITDELLTNFSSR
+6815 SITDELLTNFSAR

>member
-54 AARSGKANKCKI
+54 ITRSGKTKCKI

-86 RKHEMLAGYRYIFPV
+86 RKHDMLADYRYIFPV
-101 LDGTTDAQRGL
+101 LDGSTDAQRGL
-112 MEVLLAKQVADDKRY
+112 MEMLLTKQVTDDKRY

-133 RRCSLVFSARM
+133 KKCSLVFSSRM

-186 EIFEG
+186 EVYEG
-191 EGPNAEVLKQR
+191 EGPSAEVLKQR

-214 KRAAG
+214 KRTAG

-233 AEVQEIEEEKMR
+233 AEVQEIEEERMK
-245 QERVAK
+245 QDRVAK

-260 EKHDLKSF
+260 EKHDIKSF
-268 SCNHFDL
+268 SCSNFDL

-283 MVMCSGDWR
+283 ITMCSGDWR

-300 TWDWDLFEKEVNN
+300 TWDWDLFEKEANN
-313 ECFTTKVTA
+313 EILIPKVTKI
-322 LPSPLNITPYH
+322 PSPINITPYH
-333 CDTEIHEVDRNI
+333 CDTEILEVERCI
-345 SEVSIPFENV
+345 SDVSIPLDNV
-355 PCVNPLKLIKSRPTE
+355 PCVNPLKLIKSRPSE
-370 AVLSAVAEL
+370 SVLNAVAEL
-379 SEERLIETSNIT
+379 SEERLIDTSNIID
-391 EKLLNSDKIDMLPT
+391 KLLTCDKVDMLPELNDLT
-405 LDNLPEV
+405 EV
-412 VKNIKKGKREKIAK
+412 VKNIKKGKREKVAK

-451 PVFVPGQTV
+451 LVFVPGQTV
-460 ETPSGPVFVP
+460 ETPTGPTFVP

-486 IIDSENTN
+486 IINNENTN

-501 QVLQTENGDEF
+501 QVLLTENGDEF
-512 VCGQTIKT
+512 VCGQTIKN
-520 KDDKYRFTE
+520 KDETYRFTE
-529 GQTVFSEEGLKFV
+529 GQTVLSEEGLKFV
-542 TGKVINNGSEE
+542 PGKVINDGSED
-553 VFVPGQTILTPDG
+553 VFVPGQTIMTPDG
-566 VKFVPG
+566 VKFIPG

-592 NDWQFVPGQVVQHE
+592 NEWQFVPGQVVHQD

-624 FVPGQTV
+624 FIPGQTV
-631 TTNGETV
+631 NSNGETI
-638 FVPGITKMG
+638 FVPGISKIG
-647 NSGLEFVPGTTV
+647 SSGLEFIPGTTI

-672 VHTDCGEKF
+672 VNTDCGEKF
-681 VPGKTIVQA
+681 VPGKTIVKA
-690 NGNVE
+690 NGHVE
-695 FSVARKIEDITFTES
+695 FSVAKTIEDISFSES
-710 MPVGL
+710 TPVGL

-747 PKAPALDGKVVP
+747 PRAPTLDGKVVP

-771 FVPGMMVEGVFV
+771 FVPGMMVEGIFV

-870 QVVDTDEGPRF
+870 QVVDTEEGPRF
-881 VPGRVIENDNQGVT
+881 VPGRVIETDDQGVT

-914 LTEGEEGLEFSVQS
+914 LIEGEEGLEFSVQS
-928 FVVTPEELKL
+928 FIVTPEELKL
-938 LKVKMNPNDTTS
+938 LKVKTNPNDTSS

-986 LNHTKNAEVLKAFVT
+986 LNHTKNAEALKAFVT

-1007 DVANQLMEVITSI
+1007 DVANQLMEVIKSI

-1025 HLKSEIHLH
+1025 HLKSEIHVN
-1034 HKNNGLVKES
+1034 HKNNGIITEN
-1044 KRGRGNKKRLDI
+1044 KRGRTSKKRLEVFNC
-1056 QDHDDLNGDKEEHS
+1056 DDFNEDKQHHA

-1108 LKSIDTILGKTIDED
+1108 LKSIDTILGKTIDVD
-1123 FVSAMYKILQTE
+1123 FIAAMYKILQTE
-1135 ENKEVLCEEILE
+1135 ENKEILCEEILE
-1147 NSTNSKV
+1147 NTTNSKV

-1166 KHSYTQEDIIDKFSD
+1166 KGSYTEEQIIDKFSD

-1195 NISKNDK
+1195 NISKNDT
-1202 NLLHHVLSRISD
+1202 NLLHHVLSRISE

-1246 TIFKD
+1246 TIFED
-1251 SNKEM
+1251 SDKET
-1256 LKEVIIQSVGLAKV
+1256 LKEIIIQSVGLAKV

-1277 KSLLCI
+1277 RSLLCV
-1283 LSDDHS
+1283 LNDDQS
-1289 LAKIENDKMCMNIL
+1289 LTKIENDEMCVNIL
-1303 KRLTVMRKLAEQTP
+1303 KRLTVMRKLAEKTP

-1328 DPELARTDPKVRDLV
+1328 NPELARTDKNVRDLV

-1351 VPEDAPLMTSDDIPL
+1351 VPEEAPLMTSADIPL
-1366 SLLHP
+1366 SLLQP

-1379 FLFQRKKLPGAL
+1379 FLFQRKNLPGAL

-1429 PLHVFSAL
+1429 PMHVFSAL
-1437 NLSQPTAHR
+1437 NLSQPSAHR
-1446 FSMYSCPVLDDDD
+1446 FSMYSCPVLDNND
-1459 EDLQTFTGYCN
+1459 EDLETFNGYCN
-1470 ISHSQ
+1470 ISNSQ
-1475 RISKYTNGGYSRKYN
+1475 IITKYTNTGYRKYN
-1490 NGYLDRENLRS
+1490 GVLLDRENTRS
-1501 RINSYDNTPSYKRYH
+1501 RMNSLDYTPSYKRYH

-1537 DIVVATSDYTAAADD
+1537 DIVVATSDYTASADD

-1560 IVEVLDTKAALG
+1560 IVEVLDTKASAG
-1572 SKWLVR
+1572 SKNTHIDTELDVQAELLDASAAKHKISVRPKKKHASKLVKRCITSNERWLVR
-1578 VVEDVQAGELCTR
+1578 VVEDVQEGELFTR

-1598 VLKEKLPERD
+1598 VLREKLPERD

-1638 AQYMRPMDKATT
+1638 TQYMRPMDKAAT

-1666 QICEFHTTGLLEG
+1666 QICEFHNTALLEG
-1679 IKYYAEEPRMLGRAL
+1679 IRYYAEEPRMLGRAL

-1710 EPKAQ
+1710 EPRAQ
-1715 QLLKNDPV
+1715 QLLKQDSI
-1723 VSKYFKVLAEKVGDD
+1723 VSKYFKVLAEKLGDD

-1762 VKYSKRLGD
+1762 VKYSRRLGD

-1819 VDFGDK
+1819 VDFGEK
-1825 PKNKYLFLFKAR
+1825 PENKYLFLFKAR
-1837 LLICEVVNVGD
+1837 ILICNVESIGD

-1853 VLRYIVK
+1853 VLKHIVK
-1860 LPEVELLDV
+1860 LPDTELKDL
-1869 PGTTKFELHK
+1869 PETTKFELHK
-1879 KDPPLVITLKA
+1879 KDPPLVIFLKA
-1890 TKESVKTAW
+1890 TKDSVKTAW
-1899 LREIRLYATDLVALA
+1899 LREIRQYASDLVALA

-1919 DLQVLSPPKEE
+1919 DLQVLSPPREE
-1930 SPEPPEEKRKREP
+1930 SPEQLEEKRKREP
-1943 SEDNQVE
+1943 SEDNQIE

-1958 VEEVVEQ
+1958 VEEVKEVA
-1965 VTEVLAEEESS
+1965 EVLVAEQSS
-1976 HLSKTKRKTSVESE
+1976 QVSTTKRKASVESE
-1990 VASKISK
+1990 VSSKVSK
-1997 TEVTE
+1997 TEVTQ
-2002 VSISEV
+2002 VSSISEV
-2008 QETQSSISAA
+2008 QESYSAA
-2018 SEVTTDLESKSF
+2018 NEVTTDLESKSF
-2030 VTQVSEVESVTS
+2030 ATQVSEVESVAS
-2042 QSQVSQQIVVQSSE
+2042 QSLVSQQSVVQASE
-2056 TAVSQVEIQQG
+2056 ITVSQVEVQQDFASSTSVL
-2067 ITSSRSVQSTSIE
+2067 ITSVE
-2080 QSNTAETVKKEKA
+2080 QSNKTETVKTEA
-2093 SKTDL
+2093 EI
-2098 KSEELN
+2098 KSNEQN
-2104 SESLITSSQ
+2104 SESSITQSLQ
-2113 QKANLAFE
+2113 EAKVDE
-2121 KSSIEQLQL
+2121 TTQL
-2130 EQEVKAE
+2130 
-2137 ETAQSQES
+2137 QES
-2145 VSYSRQTSKLS
+2145 VSYSRQTSKTAL
-2156 VEESESVEKS
+2156 EQSESVEKS
-2166 ANQTETL
+2166 ATQTKVL
-2173 VENKSELVQQQISI
+2173 ENESERNIQQITTDK
-2187 ERVETKSKAATLET
+2187 TKVKTDSKEESSKDT
-2201 TLDSFAQRATEIEKS
+2201 TGQSTTDSTS
-2216 VARKE
+2216 VKRKE
-2221 SVKKSKNN
+2221 SVEKSSNNNKDTTSEKSDPNVLQETSKENHQNNTDTVNKKSVYED
-2229 SKVTSPEKS
+2229 ST
-2238 ELIET
+2238 T
-2243 QEPATENK
+2243 
-2251 ENVNPAPEN
+2251 
-2260 SSPSNEGSGTEES
+2260 
-2273 LINKTKAKAVKESVE
+2273 NKTKEIVHSINNESVE
-2288 SKSESTASTRKSVK
+2288 KTSETTRATTRKSIKSNKVEEVKVNGKSESSEVLIKD
-2302 SKKLETTE
+2302 LEAN
-2310 KVTEELSV
+2310 S
-2318 TEKVL
+2318 
-2323 GEEQVIDNGENLVD
+2323 QRA
-2337 SSKEDTSNNQPV
+2337 
-2349 EESSQKVASG
+2349 EESSQKVISSA
-2359 DQTVNTGTPEERVL
+2359 QTVSV
-2373 EESQT
+2373 EESSEKILENNQA
-2378 VTTEDNAEGEMSR
+2378 VTTENKAEEEMSR

-2453 ASRYESKYSTSSRI
+2453 ASRYESKYSTSSKI

-2477 SYDSKEGS
+2477 SYESKEGS
-2485 KYAIESSLASESKLD
+2485 KYAIESSLDGDSKLNN
-2500 SIASKYGLGSETQ
+2500 IASKYGLGTNSETQ

-2520 HSIESSYE
+2520 YSVESNYD
-2528 GNSDSTTKRGS
+2528 GNTDITSKRGS

-2545 IGSNSEVQM
+2545 IGSNSEVQV
-2554 EGRSSKYSV
+2554 ESRSSKYST
-2563 EASYDGD
+2563 EANYDG
-2570 SLETS
+2570 SSVETTSKLE
-2575 SKIDSIASKYGL
+2575 SIASKYGL
-2587 GSNETKIEGRSSKYT
+2587 GSNETQIEGRSSKY
-2602 SQTSYDGNGVDT
+2602 SSEISYDGNAAETV
-2614 TSKIDS
+2614 SKIDS

-2629 ITDSAKIESR
+2629 ITDSVKTERR
-2639 STKVNRGT
+2639 STKTDIGT
-2647 NFDGNINGESKI
+2647 NFDGNINGDTKI

-2669 ASESKYSKKSILSN
+2669 VSENKRSKKSALTN
-2683 GSVTGEYESMKTISR
+2683 GSIIGEYESTKTISK

-2717 PGENAIFEVACGE
+2717 
-2730 CPDEIQVTWLKDNK
+2730 
-2744 PFNDR
+2744 
-2749 LMDRVNMMVN
+2749 
-2759 NGTYRLQVMHCR
+2759 
-2771 EDDSGT
+2771 
-2777 YTAIAEN
+2777 
-2784 VKGNAHCT
+2784 
-2792 AQLSVNELTP
+2792 LTP
-2802 EERKRKN
+2802 EERKRKT

-2834 IKVKGN
+2834 VKVKGD

-2855 TSDGERLSIVRT
+2855 ATSGERISIVRT

-2879 DVCAEDAGV
+2879 DVCAEDAGL
-2888 YSCNAMN
+2888 YSCTAMN
-2895 IYGDVVSEAKVTV
+2895 IYGDVATEAKVTV
-2908 VDDKNIFGELLP
+2908 VDDKNIFGELPP

-2932 AFTWK
+2932 SFTWK
-2937 KDGADFDPEERFK
+2937 KDGEDFDPEERFK

-2996 AVNYL
+2996 AVNFL

-3032 GYPKPNVVF
+3032 GYPKPSVVF
-3041 KHEGKVVEA
+3041 KHDGKVIEA
-3050 DARHKF
+3050 DTRHKF
-3056 LFEDDEN
+3056 LYEDDEN
-3063 MSLVIKNVTTA
+3063 MSLVIKNVTSG
-3074 DAGEYHVIASNDLG
+3074 DAGEYHIIASNDLG
-3088 EDTTTMNLVV
+3088 EDTTTVNLVV

-3110 QTCMADSTHEVT
+3110 QTCMAGSTHMVK
-3122 IEIEGS
+3122 IEIEGT
-3128 PSPDVSFYKDG
+3128 PSPEVSFFKDG

-3163 GAKLTDT
+3163 DAKLTDT
-3170 GSYSVVAKNEINQC
+3170 GSYSIVAKNEINQC
-3184 SDFWQWHVTSP
+3184 SDFWQWQVTSP
-3195 PKIIKKLGAD
+3195 PKITKKIGSD
-3205 KVCNEKETVTF
+3205 KVCDEKDSVTF

-3231 KNKTELKESSAVK
+3231 KNKTEITESSAVK
-3244 ITTSGSAHSLVI
+3244 IKSSGSAHSLVI

-3280 SCLLNVRCAPQFTQ
+3280 SCLLNVRCAPQFTK
-3294 RLKDTTA
+3294 RLQDTTA

-3312 DVEAFPTPDVKWY
+3312 DVDAFPTPDVKWY

-3352 EVTSELSGQYTC
+3352 EVTAELSGQYTC
-3364 KVSNEMGQD
+3364 KVSNDMGQD

-3383 KPRITKSLIDMSV
+3383 KPRITKSLVDMSV
-3396 DVGQTLK
+3396 DVGTTLK

-3408 EGCPEPRIMW
+3408 EGCPEPRVKW
-3418 YKDGQEVTTDARIK
+3418 YKDGKEVTTDARIK
-3432 IERDTQR
+3432 IERDTKR

-3447 TLIKEEDGG
+3447 TLVKEEDGG

-3466 GSVSSKSTVT
+3466 GSVSSRSTVT

-3481 VHSRFRQESV
+3481 VHSRFRKESLV
-3491 LESELEEESKVKKQ
+3491 ESELEEESKSKKQ
-3505 QIDDVVDERTKKS
+3505 QLDDVMNDEVKKT
-3518 AKKLKKEKTEEKS
+3518 AKKLKSEDIDEKS
-3531 LKDEIDLKSKSV
+3531 MANETDMKSKPV
-3543 SLDEVDKP
+3543 SLDELDKP
-3551 PPTKSRKSISEPEI
+3551 SAAELGKSIPDQDVV
-3565 IEEKSFW
+3565 EEKSFW

-3579 KIQVDDAVD
+3579 VQNVDDTAHQKTD
-3588 SEAKKNAKRG
+3588 RIAKKEKIETESG
-3598 KTQPELVKQKSI
+3598 KQMSI
-3610 ADEIISKSVSFEEIE
+3610 VDETVDKSVSFDDIT
-3625 KPVPVK
+3625 KAAPVK
-3631 SQKSFTEPEVIEE
+3631 TQTSFTEPEKITE
-3644 KSFLDDI
+3644 KTFWDDI
-3651 EEGEK
+3651 NEDEK
-3656 PKSAKLDDSKKPTPL
+3656 PKSIKINKVDKPAQL
-3671 KSQKSVTEPEVI
+3671 KSQKSVTEPEPVEEKSIWDDLGEDKQPMSPKVDEVDKPTKLKSQKSVTEPESVEEKSVWDDLGKDKKPTSLKVDEVDKPSKLKSQKSVTEPETVEEKSFWDDINESEKPKSTHVNKIDKPEQLKSQQSITAPEVI
-3683 EEKSFWDDIAEDE
+3683 KEKEKEAPKQPQINDVTDSAAKRTPIKEKAQPEFVKQNSVIDEMGSKSKMSFEEKDEPVSFKAQKSFTETEDIEQKSFWDDIAEDE
-3696 KPKSAKLDDTK
+3696 MPKLVKTDKVETPSPGKAK
-3707 KPVPLKSQKSVT
+3707 KS
-3719 EPEMA
+3719 
-3724 EEKSFWDDKEENEKP
+3724 N
-3739 KAVKLD
+3739 
-3745 DSKKPTPLK
+3745 
-3754 SQKSVTEAEVIEEK
+3754 
-3768 SFWDD
+3768 
-3773 IAEDEKPKSAKL
+3773 
-3785 EDTKK
+3785 
-3790 PEPLKSQ
+3790 
-3797 KSVTEPEVAEEKS
+3797 TEPEVSE
-3810 FWDDKEENEKLKA
+3810 
-3823 VKLDDSKKPT
+3823 
-3833 PLKSQKSVTEPEVI
+3833 
-3847 EEKSFWD
+3847 
-3854 DIVEDE
+3854 
-3860 KPKSAKL
+3860 
-3867 DDTKKPV
+3867 
-3874 PLKSQKSFTE
+3874 
-3884 PEVVVEKSFWDDK
+3884 
-3897 GENEKPKT
+3897 
-3905 IKVDDSNKSV
+3905 NKS
-3915 LLESQKSVTEPEK
+3915 
-3928 VEEKSYWDDKEES
+3928 
-3941 KQPQI
+3941 I
-3946 NNTTSRGAL
+3946 C
-3955 KTPTK
+3955 
-3960 EKTEPEFVKQKS
+3960 
-3972 VMDEIDTKTKLVS
+3972 DE
-3985 VEEIDKPARVKS
+3985 
-3997 QKSFTEPENV
+3997 NH
-4007 EQKSFWDDVG
+4007 
-4017 EDEKPKSAK
+4017 
-4026 IGDIES
+4026 
-4032 SVRKAR
+4032 
-4038 KSVTEP
+4038 
-4044 EISETKSIWD
+4044 
-4054 DNQNEQSKK
+4054 NEQSKK
-4063 SIVEEVKSEKQKSKK
+4063 PLIEETAKKQKGTKE
-4078 GVSEPEVIKDVPID
+4078 VSEPEAVKAVEID
-4092 DSLKSPKRKSVK
+4092 ESLKSPKRKSVK
-4104 KQSVSEEPLSAE
+4104 KQSISDEPLSAE
-4116 TEGRVFE
+4116 SEGRVFE

-4139 KVSSSLSHGAIVTGP
+4139 KVSSSISHGAIITGP

-4161 KMTSSAFYYNDNDE
+4161 KMTSSAMYYDENDKC
-4175 YDKKIVKPN
+4175 DKKIIKPN

-4200 YYLTELGYYT
+4200 YFLSELGNYT
-4210 IPDHIRRGTYGI
+4210 IPDYLRRGTYGI

-4232 DTNSRH
+4232 ETNSKH
-4238 GRQAGNR
+4238 GRQTGSR

-4259 QNEPLSREVS
+4259 QNDSLSREIS

-4282 TKKFFSKDSYVRQ
+4282 RKKFYSKDSYVRQ
-4295 SSFKEDYFTDKGDEE
+4295 SSFKEDYYTDEGEEE
-4310 SVILKEKSQKVYEN
+4310 SVILKEKSQKIYEN
-4324 DITEKLI
+4324 DITEQLI

-4342 KNVEIKIDNIKNRI
+4342 NDVSIKIDNIKNRI
-4356 IEELVLSPIKNFDS
+4356 MEELVLGPTKNFGN
-4370 ITKDT
+4370 ITKDI
-4375 AETTLERKKKSST
+4375 AETTLERKKKQNV

-4393 DEEGDGDLEELL
+4393 DEEADGDVEELL

-4432 STLKDGHTFESLP
+4432 SNMKDGHTFESLP
-4445 LVYTVEASGTPKPEV
+4445 LVYTVEATGTPKPTI
-4460 RWLHEG
+4460 RWSHDG

-4486 EIVAVDMKDAGKW
+4486 EIDAVDMKDAGKW

-4504 NDLGKQSLQAELSV
+4504 NDLGTQSLQAELKV
-4518 SPESELRKPK
+4518 SSESELRKPK

-4542 PVTMKAVCTADPL
+4542 PVTLKAVCTADPL
-4555 PHVAWLLNGE
+4555 PHVAWLLNGK
-4565 ELSPDIA
+4565 ELTPDA
-4572 TLITSMDSKELE
+4572 TLITNAETKELE

-4589 CVFTLSIPTSRH
+4589 CIFTLHMPSGRH
-4601 ADTGEYTIQAK
+4601 TDTGEYTIQAK
-4612 NKYGIGEC
+4612 NKYGVGEC

-4636 DVTTVPFEETS
+4636 DVNTVPFEETT
-4647 FFTNIRAN
+4647 FVTNIRAN

-4662 SKDGYVIQPSSKHEI
+4662 SKDGYVIQPSPKHEI
-4677 IEDREKESFK
+4677 IEDRETETFK
-4687 LVVKNVGIE
+4687 LVVKTVGIE
-4696 DAGLYTVSAKNE
+4696 DTGLYTVSAKNE

-4733 QIVKDYEDCTLR
+4733 QTVKDYEDCSLR

-4760 NEKEITND
+4760 NCKEVTND
-4768 DRHTITTVVG
+4768 DRHVITTEVG

-4793 DSGKY
+4793 DAGRY

-4806 GEAECQADIT
+4806 GEAECQADIS
-4816 LAQIPPGFGHKLD
+4816 LAQIPPGFAHKLD

-4836 GEPLELRTKVD
+4836 GEPLELRAKVD
-4847 GSPIPTAKW
+4847 GSPIPNAKW

-4862 LSPNDDH
+4862 LSPADEH
-4869 VKQTCLPDG
+4869 VKQTSLPDG

-4892 GAYKLLIT
+4892 GAYKLIIT
-4900 NPSGEH
+4900 NPNGEH
-4906 MALCAVAVNPT
+4906 TALCAVAVNPT

-5009 EIGQKERKPAFI
+5009 EVGQKERKPAFI
-5021 AELHPTKV
+5021 AELQPTKV

-5035 KLEVKVLGH
+5035 KLEVKVIGH

-5057 IVPDGKRIRVVSQPD
+5057 IVPDGKRIRIVSQPD
-5072 GTHALLI
+5072 GTHTLLI
-5079 SEATPADAGSYS
+5079 NEATPADAGTYA
-5091 VIATNDKGETA
+5091 VIATNDKGET
-5102 TKADLTVA
+5102 TSKADLTVA
-5110 SREDSSSPQE
+5110 NREDTSSPQE

-5128 REVSG
+5128 REVTG
-5133 EEGQPLT
+5133 EEGQPLS
-5140 VTAPFTANPVPQV
+5140 VSAPFTANPVPQV
-5153 SWTKDGQPLS
+5153 TWTKDGKPLT

-5178 LEINPLELS
+5178 LEINPLELP
-5187 DAGVYGVKLVNP
+5187 DAGVYSVKLVNP
-5199 LGEDSTEGKINVR
+5199 LGEDSTEGKLNVR

-5241 TGIPA
+5241 TGVPS
-5246 PEITWYKDNVLL
+5246 PDITWYKNNVPL
-5258 KPSDKYSIKR
+5258 KASDKYSIKR

-5303 VLEVVDK
+5303 ALEVVDK

-5381 GVTPEDVGTYRCRI
+5381 GVSPEDVGTYRCRI
-5395 FNPHGEESCTAQLV
+5395 YNPHGEESCTAKLV

-5545 QPGIDFRPETSPY
+5545 EPGIDFRPETSPY

-5580 LQEYDSQYGVKGHN
+5580 RQEYDSQYGIKGHN

-5603 YPKPKMEYLFNDEPI
+5603 YPKPKMQYYFNDEPI
-5618 EIGGRYDWSYTRN
+5618 DIGGRYDWSYTRN

-5637 INKMLERDVGWYEAI
+5637 INKMLERDVGWYEAV

-5663 VRLELAEYPAFIRRP
+5663 VRLELAEYPTFIRRP

-5703 KWYKDWQPIAAS
+5703 KWYKDWQPLAPS

-5720 QFIAP
+5720 QFIEP
-5725 DTHILVITDAILKDE
+5725 DTVILVINDAILKDE

-5898 LKHMH
+5898 IKHMH

-5916 LLLSHAGSDELKIC
+5916 LLLSHVGSDDLKIC

-5948 GMPEFVAPEVANG
+5948 GMPEYVAPEVANG

-5985 PFRCRNDRETLTK
+5985 PFRGLNDRETLTK
-5998 IREGKWEWHDEEWW
+5998 IREGRWEWHDEEWW

-6025 LLVINWHDRMDVN
+6025 LLVLNWHDRMDVD
-6038 TALSHPWLSCADKIY
+6038 TALSHPWLSYADKIY
-6053 KDEYTITT
+6053 KDEYIITT

-6102 PGIIYTPEGTP
+6102 PGTIYTPEGTP

-6184 LNIMDSYDP
+6184 LSIQDTYDP

-6218 RINNYGTESYTIRRL
+6218 RINNYGAESYTIRRL

-6263 EKPQVLPVQ
+6263 EIPQIQPIQ
-6272 EGDQVQLSCF
+6272 EGDQAQLSCF
-6282 AVGDPKPSIQWF
+6282 AVGDPKPSVQWF

-6314 RSTLKFDPAM
+6314 RSTLKFEPAM

-6356 PDSPTATEIS
+6356 PDSPAATEAS

-6378 YDGNSPVVCYSLQY
+6378 YDGNSPVLCYSLQY
-6392 REGDIVEWKTVA
+6392 REGDNVEWKTVA

-6469 SGQEIILDEDRPK
+6469 SGQEIVLDEDRPK
-6482 LDYAIEENP
+6482 LDYSTEENP
-6491 IEWDATT
+6491 IEWNTT
-6498 QNLADRYTFIS
+6498 QNLAERYTFIS

-6516 STVVKGV
+6516 STVVKGL
-6523 DKNTDEIVV
+6523 DKETDSIVV

-6563 LLAAYQLPGAPVAT
+6563 LVAAYQLPGAPVAT

-6590 YLSSCHDYNEQ
+6590 YLSSCHDYTEQ

-6630 NVVMSSVRSIQVKL
+6630 NVVMSTVRSIQVKL

-6659 VPQAVGELEYKSPEV
+6659 VPQVGDLEYKSPEI
-6674 INDEPAYPQT
+6674 INDEAAYPQT

-6690 VLTYILL
+6690 VLAYILL

-6705 ADDAETKQ
+6705 ADDSETKQ

-6718 RFRFE
+6718 RYRFE
-6723 HLYKELTQEAT
+6723 HLYKEITQEAT

-6786 YHEKKAREASQTDV
+6786 YHEKKAREASQTDI
-6800 LANFGPSPR
+6800 LASLGPSPR
-6809 VLARSN
+6809 GLARSN
-6815 SITDELLTNFSSR
+6815 SITDELLTNFSAR

>member
-39 KSYGLPSHHYIPVLL
+39 KSYGLPTHHYIPVLL
-54 AARSGKANKCKI
+54 AARSGKAKCKI

-86 RKHEMLAGYRYIFPV
+86 RKHEMLADYRYIFPV
-101 LDGTTDAQRGL
+101 LDGSTEAQRGL
-112 MEVLLAKQVADDKRY
+112 MEMLLTKQVTDDKRY

-133 RRCSLVFSARM
+133 KKCSLVFSARM

-156 MLAKDSDTLLIKTK
+156 MLAKDTDTLLIKTK

-181 FTEEV
+181 FTDEV

-233 AEVQEIEEEKMR
+233 AEVQEIKEEKMR

-251 KAKLEETKH
+251 KAKLEETRH
-260 EKHDLKSF
+260 EKHDIKSF
-268 SCNHFDL
+268 TCNNFDL

-283 MVMCSGDWR
+283 ILMCSGDWR

-313 ECFTTKVTA
+313 EFLVPKVTT
-322 LPSPLNITPYH
+322 LPAPLNIAPYH
-333 CDTEIHEVDRNI
+333 CDTEVHEVDRNI
-345 SEVSIPFENV
+345 SEVSIPLENV
-355 PCVNPLKLIKSRPTE
+355 PCVNPLKPVKSRPSE
-370 AVLSAVAEL
+370 AVLSAVAEM
-379 SEERLIETSNIT
+379 SEERLIDTSNIT
-391 EKLLNSDKIDMLPT
+391 EKLLNCDKVDMLPT
-405 LDNLPEV
+405 LNDLTEV

-451 PVFVPGQTV
+451 SVFVPGQTV
-460 ETPSGPVFVP
+460 ETPAGPIFVP
-470 GLSVNTPAGPG
+470 GLCVNTPLGPG
-481 LIPGH
+481 LVPGH
-486 IIDSENTN
+486 IVNNENTN

-512 VCGQTIKT
+512 VCGQTIKN
-520 KDDKYRFTE
+520 KDETYRFTE
-529 GQTVFSEEGLKFV
+529 GQTVLSEEGIKFV
-542 TGKVINNGSEE
+542 PGKVITNGSEE
-553 VFVPGQTILTPDG
+553 VFVPGQTIMTPDG
-566 VKFVPG
+566 LKFVPG
-572 QTVTENGNIVFTPG
+572 QTLMENGSIIFTPG
-586 QNAKIN
+586 QNTKIN
-592 NDWQFVPGQVVQHE
+592 NEWQFVPGQVVHQ
-606 DELQFVPGATLA
+606 DNELQFVPGATLA

-638 FVPGITKMG
+638 FVPGISRMG
-647 NSGLEFVPGTTV
+647 GSGLEFVPGTTV
-659 DTIDGPKFIEGQV
+659 ETIDGPKFIEGQV
-672 VHTDCGEKF
+672 VNSDCGEKF

-690 NGNVE
+690 NGHVE
-695 FSVARKIEDITFTES
+695 FSVAKKIEDITFTES
-710 MPVGL
+710 TPVGL

-747 PKAPALDGKVVP
+747 PKAPELGGKVVP

-771 FVPGMMVEGVFV
+771 FVPGMMVEGIFV

-811 PGQVVNTKSGPKFVP
+811 PGQVVNTKTGPKFVP

-881 VPGRVIENDNQGVT
+881 VPGRVIETEDQGVT

-914 LTEGEEGLEFSVQS
+914 LIEGEEGLEFSVQS

-938 LKVKMNPNDTTS
+938 LKVKTNPNDTSS

-986 LNHTKNAEVLKAFVT
+986 LNHTKNAEALKAFVT

-1007 DVANQLMEVITSI
+1007 EVANQLMEVITSI

-1025 HLKSEIHLH
+1025 HLKSEIHVNN
-1034 HKNNGLVKES
+1034 KNNGLIGEN
-1044 KRGRGNKKRLDI
+1044 KRGRAYKKKLEEQNR
-1056 QDHDDLNGDKEEHS
+1056 DDFNGDKKQQQ

-1147 NSTNSKV
+1147 NSTNSKL

-1166 KHSYTQEDIIDKFSD
+1166 KRSYTQEQIIDKFSD

-1195 NISKNDK
+1195 NISKNDT
-1202 NLLHHVLSRISD
+1202 NLLHHVLGRISD
-1214 SISFIKTDHEAAETL
+1214 SISFIQTDHEAVETL

-1236 VQETS
+1236 IQETS
-1241 SKTLE
+1241 SNTLE
-1246 TIFKD
+1246 TIFED
-1251 SNKEM
+1251 SNNEM

-1277 KSLLCI
+1277 KSLLCFLNDEHC
-1283 LSDDHS
+1283 LS
-1289 LAKIENDKMCMNIL
+1289 KIQNDEMCMNIL
-1303 KRLTVMRKLAEQTP
+1303 KRLTVMRKLAEKTP
-1317 SLHSALRKLET
+1317 SLHLALRKLES

-1351 VPEDAPLMTSDDIPL
+1351 VPEEAPLMTSDDIPL
-1366 SLLHP
+1366 SLLQP
-1371 ENSLAMED
+1371 ENCLAMED

-1446 FSMYSCPVLDDDD
+1446 FSMYSCPILDDND

-1470 ISHSQ
+1470 VSHSQ
-1475 RISKYTNGGYSRKYN
+1475 RISKYTNGRRYN
-1490 NGYLDRENLRS
+1490 GVLLDRDTTRS
-1501 RINSYDNTPSYKRYH
+1501 RINSLDYTPSYKRYH

-1537 DIVVATSDYTAAADD
+1537 DIVVATSDYTASADD

-1560 IVEVLDTKAALG
+1560 IVEVLDTKASVG
-1572 SKWLVR
+1572 SKNSQIDTDLDVKAELLDTTAAKHKLAVRPKKKHPSKQVKRCITSNERWLVR
-1578 VVEDVQAGELCTR
+1578 VVEDMREGELCTR

-1598 VLKEKLPERD
+1598 VLREKVPERD

-1629 FGRDMQQVV
+1629 FGRDIQQVV
-1638 AQYMRPMDKATT
+1638 QQYMRPMDKATT

-1666 QICEFHTTGLLEG
+1666 QICEFHNTGLLEG

-1710 EPKAQ
+1710 EPRAQ
-1715 QLLKNDPV
+1715 NLLKNDPV
-1723 VSKYFKVLAEKVGDD
+1723 VSKYFKALAEKLGDD
-1738 KGLTEH
+1738 KGLPEH

-1787 TRATN
+1787 NRATN

-1819 VDFGDK
+1819 VDFGDQAE
-1825 PKNKYLFLFKAR
+1825 NKYLFLFKAR
-1837 LLICEVVNVGD
+1837 ILICKVESIGD

-1853 VLRYIVK
+1853 VLKHIVK
-1860 LPEVELLDV
+1860 LPETEVKDIPE
-1869 PGTTKFELHK
+1869 TTKFELHR
-1879 KDPPLVITLKA
+1879 KDPPLIITLKA
-1890 TKESVKTAW
+1890 TKDTIKTAW
-1899 LREIRLYATDLVALA
+1899 LREIRQFASDLVALA

-1919 DLQVLSPPKEE
+1919 DLQVVSPPRAE
-1930 SPEPPEEKRKREP
+1930 SPEPSDEKRKREP
-1943 SEDNQVE
+1943 SEENQTE

-1958 VEEVVEQ
+1958 VEEVIEKVS
-1965 VTEVLAEEESS
+1965 EVVAEEESS
-1976 HLSKTKRKTSVESE
+1976 HVSKTKRKISVEAE
-1990 VASKISK
+1990 VATKISK

-2002 VSISEV
+2002 VSCVSEV
-2008 QETQSSISAA
+2008 QESHSSVSAE
-2018 SEVTTDLESKSF
+2018 SGVTTDLESKSI

-2042 QSQVSQQIVVQSSE
+2042 QSQVSQQTVVKASE
-2056 TAVSQVEIQQG
+2056 TAISQVEVQQEV
-2067 ITSSRSVQSTSIE
+2067 TSKSVQNTSVE
-2080 QSNTAETVKKEKA
+2080 QSNTTETVKKENV
-2093 SKTDL
+2093 SKTGV
-2098 KSEELN
+2098 KSEEQN
-2104 SESLITSSQ
+2104 SESLTTSSQ
-2113 QKANLAFE
+2113 QSANLVFQA
-2121 KSSIEQLQL
+2121 SSIEQTQQD
-2130 EQEVKAE
+2130 QESKLE
-2137 ETAQSQES
+2137 ETTQFQES
-2145 VSYSRQTSKLS
+2145 VSYSRQTSKTS
-2156 VEESESVEKS
+2156 VEQSESVEKS
-2166 ANQTETL
+2166 VVQAEVLLEKESELIQQQTSTEKKEVKTET
-2173 VENKSELVQQQISI
+2173 N
-2187 ERVETKSKAATLET
+2187 TLKTNVDSLDQRT
-2201 TLDSFAQRATEIEKS
+2201 TILDSSSIDREDTE
-2216 VARKE
+2216 
-2221 SVKKSKNN
+2221 KKSK
-2229 SKVTSPEKS
+2229 SESTVTSPVNTKPVESQK
-2238 ELIET
+2238 T
-2243 QEPATENK
+2243 TEEDK
-2251 ENVNPAPEN
+2251 ENVNPAPATTEIKLN
-2260 SSPSNEGSGTEES
+2260 GTVSEES
-2273 LINKTKAKAVKESVE
+2273 LAKNTVTAVKF
-2288 SKSESTASTRKSVK
+2288 SKSESVDKTSDVTSSTRKSVK
-2302 SKKLETTE
+2302 SNKVEKKEKAIVTTE
-2310 KVTEELSV
+2310 EHLENST
-2318 TEKVL
+2318 VL
-2323 GEEQVIDNGENLVD
+2323 QEVKRNGKN
-2337 SSKEDTSNNQPV
+2337 EDRPSD
-2349 EESSQKVASG
+2349 EAL
-2359 DQTVNTGTPEERVL
+2359 QTVVKTDKTVNSNKLEERVL
-2373 EESQT
+2373 EESQA
-2378 VTTEDNAEGEMSR
+2378 VTTEDNADGEMSR

-2423 TGISSVGRRESGSRI
+2423 SGISSVARRESGSRM
-2438 ESSRYESGGTLEGSA
+2438 ESSRFESGGALEGSA
-2453 ASRYESKYSTSSRI
+2453 ASKYESKYSASSKI
-2467 EGGSKYGIES
+2467 EGGSRYGIES
-2477 SYDSKEGS
+2477 SYESKEGS
-2485 KYAIESSLASESKLD
+2485 KYAIEASLDGDSKLD
-2500 SIASKYGLGSETQ
+2500 SIASKYGLGTNSETQ

-2520 HSIESSYE
+2520 YSVETTYD
-2528 GNSDSTTKRGS
+2528 GNSNTSSKRGS

-2545 IGSNSEVQM
+2545 IGSDSEVQI
-2554 EGRSSKYSV
+2554 EGRSSKYST
-2563 EASYDGD
+2563 EASYDGKA
-2570 SLETS
+2570 LETT
-2575 SKIDSIASKYGL
+2575 SKLDTIASKYGL
-2587 GSNETKIEGRSSKYT
+2587 GSNETQIEGRSAKY
-2602 SQTSYDGNGVDT
+2602 SVDTSYDGNTVDT

-2629 ITDSAKIESR
+2629 ITDSSKTVSR
-2639 STKVNRGT
+2639 STQLDIDAS
-2647 NFDGNINGESKI
+2647 FDGNINGESKV
-2659 ELKYSSKNEE
+2659 ESKYSSKNHD
-2669 ASESKYSKKSILSN
+2669 ASESKYTKKSLLSN
-2683 GSVTGEYESMKTISR
+2683 GSVTGEYESTKTISK
-2698 SESDGKPIFTKTLE
+2698 SESDGKPIFSKTLE

-2717 PGENAIFEVACGE
+2717 PGENAVFEVAVENGPE
-2730 CPDEIQVTWLKDNK
+2730 DVQVTWLKDNK
-2744 PFNDR
+2744 PINDR
-2749 LMDRVNMMVN
+2749 LMDRVNMIVK

-2784 VKGNAHCT
+2784 EKGNAHCT
-2792 AQLSVNELTP
+2792 AQLAVHELTP
-2802 EERKRKN
+2802 EERKRRN

-2834 IKVKGN
+2834 VKVKGN

-2855 TSDGERLSIVRT
+2855 ANDGERLSIVRT
-2867 RADRGCYELVIA
+2867 RAEKGCYELVIA
-2879 DVCAEDAGV
+2879 DVCAEDAGL

-2895 IYGDVVSEAKVTV
+2895 IYGDVVTEAKVTV
-2908 VDDKNIFGELLP
+2908 VDDKNIFGELPP

-2932 AFTWK
+2932 AFAWK
-2937 KDGADFDPEERFK
+2937 KDGEDFDPEERFK

-2996 AVNYL
+2996 AVNFL

-3013 HKEAIVSCGGS
+3013 HREAIVSSGGS

-3050 DARHKF
+3050 DSRHKF
-3056 LFEDDEN
+3056 LHEDDEN
-3063 MSLVIKNVTTA
+3063 MSLVIKNVTSA
-3074 DAGEYHVIASNDLG
+3074 DAGEYHIIASNDLG
-3088 EDTTTMNLVV
+3088 EDTTTVNLVV
-3098 KQAPKIKKKIEN
+3098 KQAPKIKRKIEN
-3110 QTCMADSTHEVT
+3110 QTCMAESTHEVT
-3122 IEIEGS
+3122 IEIEGT
-3128 PSPDVSFYKDG
+3128 PSPDVTFYKDG
-3139 VEIKS
+3139 VQIKS

-3153 SEEIYKIIIK
+3153 SEEVYKIIIK
-3163 GAKLTDT
+3163 DAKLTDT

-3184 SDFWQWHVTSP
+3184 SDFWQWQVTSP
-3195 PKIIKKLGAD
+3195 PKITKKLGGD

-3231 KNKTELKESSAVK
+3231 KNKTELKESTAVK
-3244 ITTSGSAHSLVI
+3244 ITSSGSAHSLVI

-3280 SCLLNVRCAPQFTQ
+3280 SCLLNVRCAPQFTK
-3294 RLKDTTA
+3294 RLQDTTA
-3301 AEGDVNVEFTV
+3301 ADGDVNVEFTV
-3312 DVEAFPTPDVKWY
+3312 DVDAFPTPDVKWY
-3325 LGDVEITEKKSVYTR
+3325 LGDVEISEKKSVYTR

-3373 SCQATFTVNR
+3373 TCQATFTVNR

-3408 EGCPEPRIMW
+3408 EGCPEPKIKW
-3418 YKDGQEVTTDARIK
+3418 YKDGKEVTTDARIK
-3432 IERDTQR
+3432 IERDTKR

-3466 GSVSSKSTVT
+3466 GSVSSRSIVT

-3481 VHSRFRQESV
+3481 VHSRFRKESLV
-3491 LESELEEESKVKKQ
+3491 ESELEEESKSIKQ
-3505 QIDDVVDERTKKS
+3505 LDDTLDNKTKKS
-3518 AKKLKKEKTEEKS
+3518 AKKLECEEIEEKS
-3531 LKDEIDLKSKSV
+3531 LMDETDTKPKSV
-3543 SLDEVDKP
+3543 SLSDVDKATP
-3551 PPTKSRKSISEPEI
+3551 AQSKKAVSEPEVA
-3565 IEEKSFW
+3565 EEKSFW
-3572 DEIEEPK
+3572 DEIEQPT
-3579 KIQVDDAVD
+3579 KIQVDENTD
-3588 SEAKKNAKRG
+3588 G
-3598 KTQPELVKQKSI
+3598 KTKKEKAKSEQI
-3610 ADEIISKSVSFEEIE
+3610 RQQSIVEETVTRSVSFEEE
-3625 KPVPVK
+3625 DKPAPLK
-3631 SQKSFTEPEVIEE
+3631 SQKSFTEPELV
-3644 KSFLDDI
+3644 
-3651 EEGEK
+3651 
-3656 PKSAKLDDSKKPTPL
+3656 
-3671 KSQKSVTEPEVI
+3671 

-3696 KPKSAKLDDTK
+3696 KSKSATVNETD
-3707 KPVPLKSQKSVT
+3707 KPAL
-3719 EPEMA
+3719 
-3724 EEKSFWDDKEENEKP
+3724 
-3739 KAVKLD
+3739 
-3745 DSKKPTPLK
+3745 
-3754 SQKSVTEAEVIEEK
+3754 I
-3768 SFWDD
+3768 
-3773 IAEDEKPKSAKL
+3773 
-3785 EDTKK
+3785 
-3790 PEPLKSQ
+3790 
-3797 KSVTEPEVAEEKS
+3797 
-3810 FWDDKEENEKLKA
+3810 
-3823 VKLDDSKKPT
+3823 
-3833 PLKSQKSVTEPEVI
+3833 
-3847 EEKSFWD
+3847 
-3854 DIVEDE
+3854 
-3860 KPKSAKL
+3860 
-3867 DDTKKPV
+3867 
-3874 PLKSQKSFTE
+3874 KSQKSFTE
-3884 PEVVVEKSFWDDK
+3884 PEVVEEKSFWDDK
-3897 GENEKPKT
+3897 GEDEKPKSS
-3905 IKVDDSNKSV
+3905 KV
-3915 LLESQKSVTEPEK
+3915 EK
-3928 VEEKSYWDDKEES
+3928 VE
-3941 KQPQI
+3941 
-3946 NNTTSRGAL
+3946 
-3955 KTPTK
+3955 
-3960 EKTEPEFVKQKS
+3960 
-3972 VMDEIDTKTKLVS
+3972 
-3985 VEEIDKPARVKS
+3985 KPAQLKS
-3997 QKSFTEPENV
+3997 QKSITKPEVIEEKSSWNETDELDSKSKEALVEVVDKSIKSEKSFSEPENV
-4007 EQKSFWDDVG
+4007 EQKSFWDDTN
-4017 EDEKPKSAK
+4017 ETSKPKLAK
-4026 IGDIES
+4026 ADNVES
-4032 SVRKAR
+4032 SPRKAR
-4038 KSVTEP
+4038 KSITEP
-4044 EISETKSIWD
+4044 EVSETKSIWD
-4054 DNQNEQSKK
+4054 ENRNEQNKK
-4063 SIVEEVKSEKQKSKK
+4063 PIVEELNTEKLEGTKE
-4078 GVSEPEVIKDVPID
+4078 VTEPEVIKKVPLD
-4092 DSLKSPKRKSVK
+4092 ETLKSSKRKSVK
-4104 KQSVSEEPLSAE
+4104 KQSVSEEPMSAE

-4139 KVSSSLSHGAIVTGP
+4139 KVSSSLSHGAIITGP

-4161 KMTSSAFYYNDNDE
+4161 KMTSSAVYYDETDE

-4200 YYLTELGYYT
+4200 YYLSELGSYI

-4232 DTNSRH
+4232 ENNSRH
-4238 GRQAGNR
+4238 GRQVGSR

-4259 QNEPLSREVS
+4259 QNDSLSREIS
-4269 IEDLSKSLFDIDD
+4269 IEDLTKSLFDIDD
-4282 TKKFFSKDSYVRQ
+4282 TKKIYSKDSYVRQ
-4295 SSFKEDYFTDKGDEE
+4295 SSFIEDYFTDEGDEE
-4310 SVILKEKSQKVYEN
+4310 SVILKEKSQKVFEN

-4342 KNVEIKIDNIKNRI
+4342 KDATIKKDNIKNRI
-4356 IEELVLSPIKNFDS
+4356 IEELVLSPTKNYDS
-4370 ITKDT
+4370 ITKDI
-4375 AETTLERKKKSST
+4375 AETTLERKKKPCT

-4393 DEEGDGDLEELL
+4393 DEEVDGDIEELL
-4405 RRSQRQRSILD
+4405 RRSKRQRSILD

-4432 STLKDGHTFESLP
+4432 SSLKDGHTFESLP
-4445 LVYTVEASGTPKPEV
+4445 LVYTVEASGTPKPTV

-4466 QEVKPDGRVH
+4466 QEVKPDGRIH

-4486 EIVAVDMKDAGKW
+4486 EIDAVDMKDAGKW
-4499 QCEIV
+4499 QCEVI
-4504 NDLGKQSLQAELSV
+4504 NDLGTQSLQAELAV

-4528 FTAPLEATSVMQRE
+4528 FTVPLEATSVMQRE
-4542 PVTMKAVCTADPL
+4542 PVTLKAVCTADPL
-4555 PHVAWLLNGE
+4555 PHVAWLLNGK
-4565 ELSPDIA
+4565 ELTPDA
-4572 TLITSMDSKELE
+4572 TIITNADTKELE
-4584 HGLKE
+4584 HGLKD
-4589 CVFTLSIPTSRH
+4589 CIFTLHIPTGRH
-4601 ADTGEYTIQAK
+4601 VDTGEYTIQAK
-4612 NKYGIGEC
+4612 NKYGVGES

-4629 PEVEPLK
+4629 PEVEPIK
-4636 DVTTVPFEETS
+4636 DVTTVPFEETT
-4647 FFTNIRAN
+4647 FVTNIRAN

-4662 SKDGYVIQPSSKHEI
+4662 SKDGYVIQPSPKHEI
-4677 IEDREKESFK
+4677 IEDRETETFK
-4687 LVVKNVGIE
+4687 LVVKTVGIE
-4696 DAGLYTVSAKNE
+4696 DAGLYTVSATNV

-4721 TDKPSFIKPLQK
+4721 TDKPSFIRPLQK

-4760 NEKEITND
+4760 NGKEITND
-4768 DRHTITTVVG
+4768 DRHSIATEIG

-4793 DSGKY
+4793 DTGKY

-4806 GEAECQADIT
+4806 GEAESQADIS
-4816 LAQIPPGFGHKLD
+4816 LAQIPPGFAHKLD
-4829 RQKEVDE
+4829 RQKDVDE

-4847 GSPIPTAKW
+4847 GSPIPTA
-4856 FKDGVE
+4856 
-4862 LSPNDDH
+4862 
-4869 VKQTCLPDG
+4869 
-4878 TVKLSIDHVTPADC
+4878 
-4892 GAYKLLIT
+4892 
-4900 NPSGEH
+4900 
-4906 MALCAVAVNPT
+4906 
-4917 PRKPSFSEEL
+4917 
-4927 ENVKVVVGQPVKLQA
+4927 
-4942 RVMAFPAPEVKW
+4942 KW

-4996 TNKLGDVASKANV
+4996 TNKLGDVASKATV
-5009 EIGQKERKPAFI
+5009 EVGQKERKPAFI

-5035 KLEVKVLGH
+5035 KLEVKVIGH

-5072 GTHALLI
+5072 GTHSLLI
-5079 SEATPADAGSYS
+5079 NEATPADAGTYA
-5091 VIATNDKGETA
+5091 VIAVNDKGETT

-5153 SWTKDGQPLS
+5153 TWTKDGQPLS

-5178 LEINPLELS
+5178 LEINPLELP
-5187 DAGVYGVKLVNP
+5187 DAGVYAVKLVNP
-5199 LGEDSTEGKINVR
+5199 LGEDSTEGKLNVR

-5241 TGIPA
+5241 TGIPS
-5246 PEITWYKDNVLL
+5246 PEITWYKDNVPL

-5303 VLEVVDK
+5303 ALEVVDK

-5395 FNPHGEESCTAQLV
+5395 YNPHGEESCTAQLV

-5434 TGVPMPLTDK
+5434 TGVPMPLSDK

-5545 QPGIDFRPETSPY
+5545 EPGIDFRPETSPY

-5570 DGYAQ
+5570 DGYSQ

-5580 LQEYDSQYGVKGHN
+5580 RQEYDSQYGIKGHN

-5603 YPKPKMEYLFNDEPI
+5603 YPKPKMTYYFNDEPI
-5618 EIGGRYDWSYTRN
+5618 DIGGRYDWSYTRN
-5631 GQATLF
+5631 GQAALF
-5637 INKMLERDVGWYEAI
+5637 INKMLERDVGWYEAV

-5663 VRLELAEYPAFIRRP
+5663 VRLELAEYPTFIRRP

-5703 KWYKDWQPIAAS
+5703 KWYKDWQPIAPS

-5720 QFIAP
+5720 QFIEP
-5725 DTHILVITDAILKDE
+5725 DTVILVITDAILKDE

-5779 IKPSTKPFGDYYD
+5779 IKPSSKPFGDYYD

-5916 LLLSHAGSDELKIC
+5916 LLLSHVGSDELKIC

-5948 GMPEFVAPEVANG
+5948 GMPEYVAPEVANG

-5976 TYILLSGYS
+5976 TYVLLSGYS
-5985 PFRCRNDRETLTK
+5985 PFRGINDRETLTK
-5998 IREGKWEWHDEEWW
+5998 IREGRWEWHDEEWW

-6025 LLVINWHDRMDVN
+6025 LLVLNWHDRMDVD
-6038 TALSHPWLSCADKIY
+6038 TALSHPWLTFADKIY

-6061 DRLRNYYNL
+6061 DRLRNYYSL

-6080 RNWFRRRPLSGAF
+6080 RTWFRRRPLSGAF

-6102 PGIIYTPEGTP
+6102 PGTIYTPEGSP
-6113 ERDRPSHERQPNEWD
+6113 ERDRPSHERQPNAWD
-6128 LKFKQWEHPDWEVSA
+6128 LKFKQWEHPDWEVNA

-6184 LNIMDSYDP
+6184 LSIQDTYDP

-6218 RINNYGTESYTIRRL
+6218 RIYNYGSESYTIRRL

-6252 SKKDGQ
+6252 SKNDGQ

-6263 EKPQVLPVQ
+6263 EIPQILPIQ
-6272 EGDQVQLSCF
+6272 DGDQAQLSCF
-6282 AVGDPKPSIQWF
+6282 AVGDPKPSVQWF

-6314 RSTLKFDPAM
+6314 RSTLRFDPAM

-6356 PDSPTATEIS
+6356 PDSPTASETS

-6392 REGDIVEWKTVA
+6392 REGDNVEWKTVA

-6464 QQITE
+6464 QQLTE
-6469 SGQEIILDEDRPK
+6469 SGQEIVLDEDKPK
-6482 LDYAIEENP
+6482 LDYSIEENP
-6491 IEWDATT
+6491 IEWDTT
-6498 QNLADRYTFIS
+6498 QNLTDRYSFIS

-6516 STVVKGV
+6516 STVVKGL
-6523 DKNTDEIVV
+6523 DKTTDSIVV

-6563 LLAAYQLPGAPVAT
+6563 LIAAYQPPGASVAT

-6590 YLSSCHDYNEQ
+6590 YLSSCHDYTEQ

-6630 NVVMSSVRSIQVKL
+6630 NVVMSTVRSIQVKL

-6659 VPQAVGELEYKSPEV
+6659 VPQVGDLEYKSPEIV
-6674 INDEPAYPQT
+6674 NDEAAYPQT

-6697 SGVSPFRG
+6697 SGVSPFKG
-6705 ADDAETKQ
+6705 ANDSETKQ

-6718 RFRFE
+6718 RYRFE
-6723 HLYKELTQEAT
+6723 HLYKEITQEAT

-6754 HEHRWLAQ
+6754 HEHRWLAH
-6762 SDFIQRKR
+6762 SDFIQKKR

-6786 YHEKKAREASQTDV
+6786 YHESKAKEASQTDPI
-6800 LANFGPSPR
+6800 ANFGPR
-6809 VLARSN
+6809 GLVRSN

>member
-1 MSFCRITGRSRGLP
+1 
-15 KPNYFPL
+15 
-22 LAPISPADAK
+22 
-32 RCCRITG
+32 
-39 KSYGLPSHHYIPVLL
+39 
-54 AARSGKANKCKI
+54 
-66 TNVSGELGPH
+66 
-76 HYSPEINYGN
+76 
-86 RKHEMLAGYRYIFPV
+86 
-101 LDGTTDAQRGL
+101 
-112 MEVLLAKQVADDKRY
+112 
-127 VYTVQE
+127 
-133 RRCSLVFSARM
+133 
-144 EAAVRDGDVRDV
+144 
-156 MLAKDSDTLLIKTK
+156 
-170 QGRSVSMDFKD
+170 
-181 FTEEV
+181 
-186 EIFEG
+186 
-191 EGPNAEVLKQR
+191 
-202 ELEELEDRKKKR
+202 
-214 KRAAG
+214 
-219 LSSMKKIFE
+219 
-228 NKEKL
+228 
-233 AEVQEIEEEKMR
+233 
-245 QERVAK
+245 
-251 KAKLEETKH
+251 
-260 EKHDLKSF
+260 
-268 SCNHFDL
+268 
-275 HHMRSKSS
+275 
-283 MVMCSGDWR
+283 
-292 DQMHPLLE
+292 
-300 TWDWDLFEKEVNN
+300 
-313 ECFTTKVTA
+313 
-322 LPSPLNITPYH
+322 
-333 CDTEIHEVDRNI
+333 
-345 SEVSIPFENV
+345 
-355 PCVNPLKLIKSRPTE
+355 
-370 AVLSAVAEL
+370 
-379 SEERLIETSNIT
+379 
-391 EKLLNSDKIDMLPT
+391 
-405 LDNLPEV
+405 
-412 VKNIKKGKREKIAK
+412 
-426 ISGLTLDINK
+426 
-436 AKKFIPGQHINTPQG
+436 
-451 PVFVPGQTV
+451 
-460 ETPSGPVFVP
+460 
-470 GLSVNTPAGPG
+470 
-481 LIPGH
+481 
-486 IIDSENTN
+486 
-494 EPFFLAG
+494 
-501 QVLQTENGDEF
+501 
-512 VCGQTIKT
+512 
-520 KDDKYRFTE
+520 
-529 GQTVFSEEGLKFV
+529 
-542 TGKVINNGSEE
+542 
-553 VFVPGQTILTPDG
+553 
-566 VKFVPG
+566 
-572 QTVTENGNIVFTPG
+572 
-586 QNAKIN
+586 
-592 NDWQFVPGQVVQHE
+592 
-606 DELQFVPGATLA
+606 
-618 TPNGLK
+618 
-624 FVPGQTV
+624 
-631 TTNGETV
+631 
-638 FVPGITKMG
+638 
-647 NSGLEFVPGTTV
+647 
-659 DTIDGPKFIEGQV
+659 
-672 VHTDCGEKF
+672 
-681 VPGKTIVQA
+681 
-690 NGNVE
+690 
-695 FSVARKIEDITFTES
+695 
-710 MPVGL
+710 
-715 PIDIKTCSLS
+715 
-725 EESLYVFGHMVQS
+725 
-738 SKGIEFYPG
+738 
-747 PKAPALDGKVVP
+747 
-759 GRLVKNEANQSR
+759 
-771 FVPGMMVEGVFV
+771 
-783 PGQIVFTEN
+783 
-792 GEQFVPGQVVDTTD
+792 
-806 GPKFV
+806 
-811 PGQVVNTKSGPKFVP
+811 
-826 GQTIHTIDGPR
+826 
-837 FVPGQIIETKAG
+837 
-849 PTFIPGQVIS
+849 
-859 TEDEGSRFVPG
+859 
-870 QVVDTDEGPRF
+870 
-881 VPGRVIENDNQGVT
+881 
-895 FVPGQIVQ
+895 
-903 TPEGLKFVAPD
+903 
-914 LTEGEEGLEFSVQS
+914 
-928 FVVTPEELKL
+928 
-938 LKVKMNPNDTTS
+938 
-950 TKGELTIDRKML
+950 
-962 RQLSE
+962 
-967 AGMSIG
+967 
-973 RQVPTDL
+973 
-980 PAINVI
+980 
-986 LNHTKNAEVLKAFVT
+986 
-1001 DFGLKD
+1001 
-1007 DVANQLMEVITSI
+1007 
-1020 IEMSS
+1020 
-1025 HLKSEIHLH
+1025 
-1034 HKNNGLVKES
+1034 
-1044 KRGRGNKKRLDI
+1044 
-1056 QDHDDLNGDKEEHS
+1056 
-1070 HQEKVKNSIAAAVLA
+1070 
-1085 ALVTAEQFEE
+1085 
-1095 INNNNGKEKYQHI
+1095 
-1108 LKSIDTILGKTIDED
+1108 
-1123 FVSAMYKILQTE
+1123 
-1135 ENKEVLCEEILE
+1135 
-1147 NSTNSKV
+1147 
-1154 ELIKIAINSALD
+1154 
-1166 KHSYTQEDIIDKFSD
+1166 
-1181 FLSSENQVLGPAFK
+1181 
-1195 NISKNDK
+1195 
-1202 NLLHHVLSRISD
+1202 
-1214 SISFIKTDHEAAETL
+1214 
-1229 QKAIVSA
+1229 
-1236 VQETS
+1236 
-1241 SKTLE
+1241 
-1246 TIFKD
+1246 
-1251 SNKEM
+1251 
-1256 LKEVIIQSVGLAKV
+1256 
-1270 LGLSDVA
+1270 
-1277 KSLLCI
+1277 
-1283 LSDDHS
+1283 
-1289 LAKIENDKMCMNIL
+1289 
-1303 KRLTVMRKLAEQTP
+1303 
-1317 SLHSALRKLET
+1317 
-1328 DPELARTDPKVRDLV
+1328 
-1343 RESAALMI
+1343 
-1351 VPEDAPLMTSDDIPL
+1351 
-1366 SLLHP
+1366 
-1371 ENSLAMED
+1371 
-1379 FLFQRKKLPGAL
+1379 
-1391 LIMKKGLQAVVPRE
+1391 
-1405 ASRAVLTGQVAYTV
+1405 
-1419 LDENGIRHFE
+1419 
-1429 PLHVFSAL
+1429 
-1437 NLSQPTAHR
+1437 
-1446 FSMYSCPVLDDDD
+1446 
-1459 EDLQTFTGYCN
+1459 
-1470 ISHSQ
+1470 
-1475 RISKYTNGGYSRKYN
+1475 
-1490 NGYLDRENLRS
+1490 
-1501 RINSYDNTPSYKRYH
+1501 
-1516 SPSLSSTRSRSTCS
+1516 
-1530 RSPSKVD
+1530 
-1537 DIVVATSDYTAAADD
+1537 
-1552 EVSLKAGD
+1552 
-1560 IVEVLDTKAALG
+1560 
-1572 SKWLVR
+1572 
-1578 VVEDVQAGELCTR
+1578 
-1591 QGYVPAH
+1591 
-1598 VLKEKLPERD
+1598 
-1608 QTALAARR
+1608 
-1616 QAVVRELIETEEE
+1616 
-1629 FGRDMQQVV
+1629 MQQVV

-1650 PKPVFDNRE
+1650 PKPVFDNRD

-1715 QLLKNDPV
+1715 ELLKNDPV

-1787 TRATN
+1787 NRATN

-1853 VLRYIVK
+1853 VLQYIVK

-1879 KDPPLVITLKA
+1879 KDPPLIITLKA
-1890 TKESVKTAW
+1890 TKESAKTAW

-1930 SPEPPEEKRKREP
+1930 SPEPSEEKRKREP

-1958 VEEVVEQ
+1958 VEEVVEK
-1965 VTEVLAEEESS
+1965 VTDVLAGDESS
-1976 HLSKTKRKTSVESE
+1976 HVSKTKRKTSVESE

-2002 VSISEV
+2002 VSISQV
-2008 QETQSSISAA
+2008 QETQNSISAA
-2018 SEVTTDLESKSF
+2018 SEVTTDLETKSF

-2042 QSQVSQQIVVQSSE
+2042 QSQVSQQIVVQASE

-2067 ITSSRSVQSTSIE
+2067 ISSSISVQSTSIE
-2080 QSNTAETVKKEKA
+2080 QSDTAEIVKKEKV
-2093 SKTDL
+2093 SKTRIEV

-2104 SESLITSSQ
+2104 SESLISSSQ
-2113 QKANLAFE
+2113 QKANLVFE
-2121 KSSIEQLQL
+2121 KSSIEQSQL
-2130 EQEVKAE
+2130 EQEAKVE
-2137 ETAQSQES
+2137 ETPQSQES
-2145 VSYSRQTSKLS
+2145 VSYSRRTSKTS
-2156 VEESESVEKS
+2156 VEQSGNVEKS
-2166 ANQTETL
+2166 AIQTEVL
-2173 VENKSELVQQQISI
+2173 VENKSELVQQQIST
-2187 ERVETKSKAATLET
+2187 EKEETKTEASTLEA
-2201 TLDSFAQRATEIEKS
+2201 TLDSSAKSS

-2229 SKVTSPEKS
+2229 SKVTSPKKS
-2238 ELIET
+2238 ELLET
-2243 QEPATENK
+2243 QKPGTENK
-2251 ENVNPAPEN
+2251 ENVNPTPEN
-2260 SSPSNEGSGTEES
+2260 TSPSNGGSGIEES
-2273 LINKTKAKAVKESVE
+2273 LISKTKAKTVENSIKESE
-2288 SKSESTASTRKSVK
+2288 NTSESTASTRKSVK

-2310 KVTEELSV
+2310 KATEELSV
-2318 TEKVL
+2318 TKKVLEEEKV
-2323 GEEQVIDNGENLVD
+2323 
-2337 SSKEDTSNNQPV
+2337 NNQPA
-2349 EESSQKVASG
+2349 EKSSQAVASS
-2359 DQTVNTGTPEERVL
+2359 DQTVNTGVSEERVL

-2378 VTTEDNAEGEMSR
+2378 ETTEDNAEGEMSR

-2423 TGISSVGRRESGSRI
+2423 TGISSIGRRESGSRI
-2438 ESSRYESGGTLEGSA
+2438 ESSRYESGGALEGAA
-2453 ASRYESKYSTSSRI
+2453 ASRYESKYSTSSRT

-2477 SYDSKEGS
+2477 SYESKEGS

-2520 HSIESSYE
+2520 HSVESSND
-2528 GNSDSTTKRGS
+2528 GNSGSTTKRGS

-2545 IGSNSEVQM
+2545 IGSNSEVQI

-2575 SKIDSIASKYGL
+2575 SKLDSIASKYGLGSETQISGRSSKHSVESSYDGNSGSTTKRGSIASKYGIGSNSEVQIEGRSSKYSVEASYDGDSLETSSKLDSIASKYGL
-2587 GSNETKIEGRSSKYT
+2587 GSNETKTEGRSSKYT
-2602 SQTSYDGNGVDT
+2602 VQTSYDGSEVDT

-2629 ITDSAKIESR
+2629 ITDSAKVENR
-2639 STKVNRGT
+2639 STKVNVGT
-2647 NFDGNINGESKI
+2647 NFDGNINGESKM
-2659 ELKYSSKNEE
+2659 ELKYSSKNKE
-2669 ASESKYSKKSILSN
+2669 ASESKFSKKSILSN
-2683 GSVTGEYESMKTISR
+2683 GSVTGEYESTKTITR

-2717 PGENAIFEVACGE
+2717 PGENAIFEVACEE

-2759 NGTYRLQVMHCR
+2759 DGTYRLQVMHCR

-2792 AQLSVNELTP
+2792 AQLSVYELTT

-3110 QTCMADSTHEVT
+3110 QTCMVDSTHEVT

-3170 GSYSVVAKNEINQC
+3170 GSYSVVAKNEVNQC

-3244 ITTSGSAHSLVI
+3244 ITTSGSAHSLVV

-3280 SCLLNVRCAPQFTQ
+3280 SCLLNVRCAPQFTN
-3294 RLKDTTA
+3294 RLQDTTA
-3301 AEGDVNVEFTV
+3301 AEGDVNVEFAV
-3312 DVEAFPTPDVKWY
+3312 DVDAFPTPDVKWY

-3408 EGCPEPRIMW
+3408 EGCPEPRIKW

-3491 LESELEEESKVKKQ
+3491 VESELEAESKVKKQ
-3505 QIDDVVDERTKKS
+3505 QIDDVVDEGTKKT
-3518 AKKLKKEKTEEKS
+3518 AKKLKKEKIEEKS
-3531 LKDEIDLKSKSV
+3531 FKDETDAKSKSI

-3551 PPTKSRKSISEPEI
+3551 PPSKSRKSISEPEV

-3572 DEIEEPK
+3572 DETDEPK
-3579 KIQVDDAVD
+3579 KIQVDDTAD
-3588 SEAKKNAKRG
+3588 IQAKKTAKRG
-3598 KTQPELVKQKSI
+3598 KTELVKQKSI
-3610 ADEIISKSVSFEEIE
+3610 VDETVSKAVSFEEIE
-3625 KPVPVK
+3625 KPVP
-3631 SQKSFTEPEVIEE
+3631 
-3644 KSFLDDI
+3644 
-3651 EEGEK
+3651 
-3656 PKSAKLDDSKKPTPL
+3656 L
-3671 KSQKSVTEPEVI
+3671 KSQKSLTEPEVI

-3696 KPKSAKLDDTK
+3696 KPKSAKLDE
-3707 KPVPLKSQKSVT
+3707 T
-3719 EPEMA
+3719 E
-3724 EEKSFWDDKEENEKP
+3724 K
-3739 KAVKLD
+3739 
-3745 DSKKPTPLK
+3745 
-3754 SQKSVTEAEVIEEK
+3754 
-3768 SFWDD
+3768 
-3773 IAEDEKPKSAKL
+3773 
-3785 EDTKK
+3785 
-3790 PEPLKSQ
+3790 PLKSQ

-3810 FWDDKEENEKLKA
+3810 FWDDKEENEKPKA
-3823 VKLDDSKKPT
+3823 VKLDSSKKPT

-3854 DIVEDE
+3854 DTAEDEKPKLTKIDETKKPVPLKSLKSVTDPEVAEEKSFWDDIAEDE

-3867 DDTKKPV
+3867 DESKKPVPLKSQKSVTEPEVAEEKSFWDDKGDDEKPKAVKVDNSEKPIPLKSQKSVTEPEIKEEKSFWDDIEDEKPKSAKPDETKKPV
-3874 PLKSQKSFTE
+3874 PLKSQKSVTE
-3884 PEVVVEKSFWDDK
+3884 PEVVEEKSFWDDK
-3897 GENEKPKT
+3897 GESEKLKT
-3905 IKVDDSNKSV
+3905 AKLDDSKR
-3915 LLESQKSVTEPEK
+3915 LAPLKSQKSVTEPEK
-3928 VEEKSYWDDKEES
+3928 VEEKSFWDDVEES

-3946 NNTTSRGAL
+3946 NNTTDRGAL
-3955 KTPTK
+3955 KTPVK
-3960 EKTEPEFVKQKS
+3960 EKSEPEFVKQKS
-3972 VMDEIDTKTKLVS
+3972 VVDEIDTKSKSAS
-3985 VEEIDKPARVKS
+3985 VKEIDKPAPVKS

-4007 EQKSFWDDVG
+4007 EQKSFWDDVT
-4017 EDEKPKSAK
+4017 EDEKPKSVK
-4026 IGDIES
+4026 IGDVES
-4032 SVRKAR
+4032 SPRKAR

-4063 SIVEEVKSEKQKSKK
+4063 PIVEEVNSEKRKSKK
-4078 GVSEPEVIKDVPID
+4078 GVSEPEVIKEVPID
-4092 DSLKSPKRKSVK
+4092 DSLKSSKRKSVK
-4104 KQSVSEEPLSAE
+4104 KQSVSEEPLSAD
-4116 TEGRVFE
+4116 TE
-4123 TVTTFKSG
+4123 
-4131 DDGSIIVS
+4131 
-4139 KVSSSLSHGAIVTGP
+4139 
-4154 AETRTIH
+4154 
-4161 KMTSSAFYYNDNDE
+4161 
-4175 YDKKIVKPN
+4175 
-4184 KPHTTSL
+4184 
-4191 EVEEIASHS
+4191 
-4200 YYLTELGYYT
+4200 
-4210 IPDHIRRGTYGI
+4210 
-4222 IEEPQTDSDA
+4222 
-4232 DTNSRH
+4232 
-4238 GRQAGNR
+4238 
-4245 TISIKSV
+4245 
-4252 SEDEMSW
+4252 
-4259 QNEPLSREVS
+4259 
-4269 IEDLSKSLFDIDD
+4269 
-4282 TKKFFSKDSYVRQ
+4282 
-4295 SSFKEDYFTDKGDEE
+4295 
-4310 SVILKEKSQKVYEN
+4310 
-4324 DITEKLI
+4324 
-4331 HISKEF
+4331 
-4337 DENEF
+4337 
-4342 KNVEIKIDNIKNRI
+4342 
-4356 IEELVLSPIKNFDS
+4356 
-4370 ITKDT
+4370 
-4375 AETTLERKKKSST
+4375 
-4388 GLFSV
+4388 
-4393 DEEGDGDLEELL
+4393 
-4405 RRSQRQRSILD
+4405 
-4416 DILNEEE
+4416 
-4423 EKAPPKLKE
+4423 APPKLKE

-4445 LVYTVEASGTPKPEV
+4445 LVYTVEASGTPKPTV

-4499 QCEIV
+4499 QCEII

-4528 FTAPLEATSVMQRE
+4528 FTAPLEASSVMQRE

-4565 ELSPDIA
+4565 ELAPDIA

-4589 CVFTLSIPTSRH
+4589 CVFSLNIPTSRH

-4662 SKDGYVIQPSSKHEI
+4662 SKDGYVIQPSAKHEI
-4677 IEDREKESFK
+4677 IEDREKESFR
-4687 LVVKNVGIE
+4687 LVLKNVSIE

-4806 GEAECQADIT
+4806 GEAECQADII

-4862 LSPNDDH
+4862 LSPSDEH

-5021 AELHPTKV
+5021 AELYPTKV

-5072 GTHALLI
+5072 GTHSLLI

-5153 SWTKDGQPLS
+5153 TWTKDGQPLS

-5178 LEINPLELS
+5178 LEINPLELP

-5246 PEITWYKDNVLL
+5246 PEITWYKNNVPL
-5258 KPSDKYSIKR
+5258 KPSDKYTIKR

-5323 KKIGDAEV
+5323 KKIGDADV
-5331 FRGLSAKFT
+5331 YRGLSAKFT

-5352 WFRNDEKI
+5352 WFRNDQKI

-5575 APKFL
+5575 PPKFL

-5678 EETVVLQRRTARIE
+5678 EETVVLQRRTARME

-5720 QFIAP
+5720 QFIEP

-5779 IKPSTKPFGDYYD
+5779 IKPSAKPFGDYYD

-5887 VAGYIRQLLRG
+5887 VAGYIRQLLHG

-5942 HAALDY
+5942 HAALDF

-6070 YREWMSNAQC
+6070 YKEWMSNAQC

-6102 PGIIYTPEGTP
+6102 PGTIYTPEGTP

-6184 LNIMDSYDP
+6184 LNIMDTYDP

-6218 RINNYGTESYTIRRL
+6218 RINNYGSESYTIRRL

-6392 REGDIVEWKTVA
+6392 REGDKVEWKTVA

-6449 SGAPKIEVTKAMHHL
+6449 SGTPKIEVTKAMHHL

-6491 IEWDATT
+6491 VEWDTTT

-6630 NVVMSSVRSIQVKL
+6630 NVVMSSVRSIHVKL

>member
-1 MSFCRITGRSRGLP
+1 
-15 KPNYFPL
+15 
-22 LAPISPADAK
+22 
-32 RCCRITG
+32 
-39 KSYGLPSHHYIPVLL
+39 
-54 AARSGKANKCKI
+54 
-66 TNVSGELGPH
+66 
-76 HYSPEINYGN
+76 
-86 RKHEMLAGYRYIFPV
+86 
-101 LDGTTDAQRGL
+101 
-112 MEVLLAKQVADDKRY
+112 
-127 VYTVQE
+127 
-133 RRCSLVFSARM
+133 
-144 EAAVRDGDVRDV
+144 
-156 MLAKDSDTLLIKTK
+156 
-170 QGRSVSMDFKD
+170 
-181 FTEEV
+181 
-186 EIFEG
+186 
-191 EGPNAEVLKQR
+191 
-202 ELEELEDRKKKR
+202 
-214 KRAAG
+214 
-219 LSSMKKIFE
+219 
-228 NKEKL
+228 
-233 AEVQEIEEEKMR
+233 
-245 QERVAK
+245 
-251 KAKLEETKH
+251 
-260 EKHDLKSF
+260 
-268 SCNHFDL
+268 
-275 HHMRSKSS
+275 
-283 MVMCSGDWR
+283 
-292 DQMHPLLE
+292 
-300 TWDWDLFEKEVNN
+300 
-313 ECFTTKVTA
+313 
-322 LPSPLNITPYH
+322 
-333 CDTEIHEVDRNI
+333 
-345 SEVSIPFENV
+345 
-355 PCVNPLKLIKSRPTE
+355 
-370 AVLSAVAEL
+370 
-379 SEERLIETSNIT
+379 
-391 EKLLNSDKIDMLPT
+391 
-405 LDNLPEV
+405 
-412 VKNIKKGKREKIAK
+412 
-426 ISGLTLDINK
+426 
-436 AKKFIPGQHINTPQG
+436 
-451 PVFVPGQTV
+451 
-460 ETPSGPVFVP
+460 
-470 GLSVNTPAGPG
+470 
-481 LIPGH
+481 
-486 IIDSENTN
+486 
-494 EPFFLAG
+494 
-501 QVLQTENGDEF
+501 
-512 VCGQTIKT
+512 
-520 KDDKYRFTE
+520 
-529 GQTVFSEEGLKFV
+529 
-542 TGKVINNGSEE
+542 
-553 VFVPGQTILTPDG
+553 
-566 VKFVPG
+566 
-572 QTVTENGNIVFTPG
+572 
-586 QNAKIN
+586 
-592 NDWQFVPGQVVQHE
+592 
-606 DELQFVPGATLA
+606 
-618 TPNGLK
+618 
-624 FVPGQTV
+624 
-631 TTNGETV
+631 
-638 FVPGITKMG
+638 
-647 NSGLEFVPGTTV
+647 
-659 DTIDGPKFIEGQV
+659 
-672 VHTDCGEKF
+672 
-681 VPGKTIVQA
+681 
-690 NGNVE
+690 
-695 FSVARKIEDITFTES
+695 
-710 MPVGL
+710 
-715 PIDIKTCSLS
+715 
-725 EESLYVFGHMVQS
+725 
-738 SKGIEFYPG
+738 
-747 PKAPALDGKVVP
+747 
-759 GRLVKNEANQSR
+759 
-771 FVPGMMVEGVFV
+771 
-783 PGQIVFTEN
+783 
-792 GEQFVPGQVVDTTD
+792 
-806 GPKFV
+806 
-811 PGQVVNTKSGPKFVP
+811 
-826 GQTIHTIDGPR
+826 
-837 FVPGQIIETKAG
+837 
-849 PTFIPGQVIS
+849 
-859 TEDEGSRFVPG
+859 
-870 QVVDTDEGPRF
+870 
-881 VPGRVIENDNQGVT
+881 
-895 FVPGQIVQ
+895 
-903 TPEGLKFVAPD
+903 
-914 LTEGEEGLEFSVQS
+914 
-928 FVVTPEELKL
+928 
-938 LKVKMNPNDTTS
+938 
-950 TKGELTIDRKML
+950 
-962 RQLSE
+962 
-967 AGMSIG
+967 
-973 RQVPTDL
+973 
-980 PAINVI
+980 
-986 LNHTKNAEVLKAFVT
+986 
-1001 DFGLKD
+1001 
-1007 DVANQLMEVITSI
+1007 
-1020 IEMSS
+1020 
-1025 HLKSEIHLH
+1025 
-1034 HKNNGLVKES
+1034 
-1044 KRGRGNKKRLDI
+1044 
-1056 QDHDDLNGDKEEHS
+1056 
-1070 HQEKVKNSIAAAVLA
+1070 
-1085 ALVTAEQFEE
+1085 
-1095 INNNNGKEKYQHI
+1095 
-1108 LKSIDTILGKTIDED
+1108 
-1123 FVSAMYKILQTE
+1123 
-1135 ENKEVLCEEILE
+1135 
-1147 NSTNSKV
+1147 
-1154 ELIKIAINSALD
+1154 
-1166 KHSYTQEDIIDKFSD
+1166 
-1181 FLSSENQVLGPAFK
+1181 
-1195 NISKNDK
+1195 
-1202 NLLHHVLSRISD
+1202 
-1214 SISFIKTDHEAAETL
+1214 
-1229 QKAIVSA
+1229 
-1236 VQETS
+1236 
-1241 SKTLE
+1241 
-1246 TIFKD
+1246 
-1251 SNKEM
+1251 
-1256 LKEVIIQSVGLAKV
+1256 
-1270 LGLSDVA
+1270 
-1277 KSLLCI
+1277 
-1283 LSDDHS
+1283 
-1289 LAKIENDKMCMNIL
+1289 
-1303 KRLTVMRKLAEQTP
+1303 
-1317 SLHSALRKLET
+1317 
-1328 DPELARTDPKVRDLV
+1328 
-1343 RESAALMI
+1343 
-1351 VPEDAPLMTSDDIPL
+1351 
-1366 SLLHP
+1366 
-1371 ENSLAMED
+1371 
-1379 FLFQRKKLPGAL
+1379 
-1391 LIMKKGLQAVVPRE
+1391 
-1405 ASRAVLTGQVAYTV
+1405 
-1419 LDENGIRHFE
+1419 
-1429 PLHVFSAL
+1429 
-1437 NLSQPTAHR
+1437 
-1446 FSMYSCPVLDDDD
+1446 
-1459 EDLQTFTGYCN
+1459 
-1470 ISHSQ
+1470 
-1475 RISKYTNGGYSRKYN
+1475 
-1490 NGYLDRENLRS
+1490 
-1501 RINSYDNTPSYKRYH
+1501 
-1516 SPSLSSTRSRSTCS
+1516 
-1530 RSPSKVD
+1530 
-1537 DIVVATSDYTAAADD
+1537 
-1552 EVSLKAGD
+1552 
-1560 IVEVLDTKAALG
+1560 
-1572 SKWLVR
+1572 
-1578 VVEDVQAGELCTR
+1578 
-1591 QGYVPAH
+1591 
-1598 VLKEKLPERD
+1598 
-1608 QTALAARR
+1608 
-1616 QAVVRELIETEEE
+1616 
-1629 FGRDMQQVV
+1629 
-1638 AQYMRPMDKATT
+1638 
-1650 PKPVFDNRE
+1650 
-1659 LLFSNFK
+1659 
-1666 QICEFHTTGLLEG
+1666 
-1679 IKYYAEEPRMLGRAL
+1679 
-1694 LRMEREFDKH
+1694 
-1704 VAYCRD
+1704 
-1710 EPKAQ
+1710 
-1715 QLLKNDPV
+1715 
-1723 VSKYFKVLAEKVGDD
+1723 
-1738 KGLTEH
+1738 
-1744 LKLPIQ
+1744 
-1750 RINDYQLLLKEL
+1750 
-1762 VKYSKRLGD
+1762 
-1771 DCTDL
+1771 
-1776 QKALELFLGVP
+1776 
-1787 TRATN
+1787 
-1792 NLFID
+1792 
-1797 SIEGYRGN
+1797 
-1805 IYKLG
+1805 
-1810 RLLTHDWFT
+1810 
-1819 VDFGDK
+1819 
-1825 PKNKYLFLFKAR
+1825 
-1837 LLICEVVNVGD
+1837 
-1848 GRSVF
+1848 
-1853 VLRYIVK
+1853 
-1860 LPEVELLDV
+1860 
-1869 PGTTKFELHK
+1869 
-1879 KDPPLVITLKA
+1879 
-1890 TKESVKTAW
+1890 
-1899 LREIRLYATDLVALA
+1899 
-1914 EHAAD
+1914 
-1919 DLQVLSPPKEE
+1919 
-1930 SPEPPEEKRKREP
+1930 
-1943 SEDNQVE
+1943 
-1950 ERQEKKSR
+1950 
-1958 VEEVVEQ
+1958 
-1965 VTEVLAEEESS
+1965 
-1976 HLSKTKRKTSVESE
+1976 
-1990 VASKISK
+1990 
-1997 TEVTE
+1997 
-2002 VSISEV
+2002 
-2008 QETQSSISAA
+2008 
-2018 SEVTTDLESKSF
+2018 
-2030 VTQVSEVESVTS
+2030 
-2042 QSQVSQQIVVQSSE
+2042 
-2056 TAVSQVEIQQG
+2056 
-2067 ITSSRSVQSTSIE
+2067 
-2080 QSNTAETVKKEKA
+2080 
-2093 SKTDL
+2093 
-2098 KSEELN
+2098 
-2104 SESLITSSQ
+2104 
-2113 QKANLAFE
+2113 
-2121 KSSIEQLQL
+2121 
-2130 EQEVKAE
+2130 
-2137 ETAQSQES
+2137 
-2145 VSYSRQTSKLS
+2145 
-2156 VEESESVEKS
+2156 
-2166 ANQTETL
+2166 
-2173 VENKSELVQQQISI
+2173 
-2187 ERVETKSKAATLET
+2187 
-2201 TLDSFAQRATEIEKS
+2201 
-2216 VARKE
+2216 
-2221 SVKKSKNN
+2221 
-2229 SKVTSPEKS
+2229 
-2238 ELIET
+2238 
-2243 QEPATENK
+2243 
-2251 ENVNPAPEN
+2251 
-2260 SSPSNEGSGTEES
+2260 
-2273 LINKTKAKAVKESVE
+2273 
-2288 SKSESTASTRKSVK
+2288 
-2302 SKKLETTE
+2302 
-2310 KVTEELSV
+2310 
-2318 TEKVL
+2318 
-2323 GEEQVIDNGENLVD
+2323 
-2337 SSKEDTSNNQPV
+2337 
-2349 EESSQKVASG
+2349 
-2359 DQTVNTGTPEERVL
+2359 
-2373 EESQT
+2373 
-2378 VTTEDNAEGEMSR
+2378 MSR

-2423 TGISSVGRRESGSRI
+2423 TGISSIGRRESGSRI
-2438 ESSRYESGGTLEGSA
+2438 ESSRYESGGALEGAA
-2453 ASRYESKYSTSSRI
+2453 ASRYESKYSTSSRT

-2477 SYDSKEGS
+2477 SYESKEGS

-2520 HSIESSYE
+2520 HSVESSND
-2528 GNSDSTTKRGS
+2528 GNSGSTTKRGS

-2545 IGSNSEVQM
+2545 IGSNSEVQI

-2575 SKIDSIASKYGL
+2575 SKLDSIASKYGL
-2587 GSNETKIEGRSSKYT
+2587 GSNETKTEGRSSKYT
-2602 SQTSYDGNGVDT
+2602 VQTSYDGSEVDT

-2629 ITDSAKIESR
+2629 ITDSAKVENR
-2639 STKVNRGT
+2639 STKVNVGT
-2647 NFDGNINGESKI
+2647 NFDGNINGESKM
-2659 ELKYSSKNEE
+2659 ELKYSSKNKE
-2669 ASESKYSKKSILSN
+2669 ASESKFSKKSILSN
-2683 GSVTGEYESMKTISR
+2683 GSVTGEYESTKTITR

-2717 PGENAIFEVACGE
+2717 PGENAIFEVACEE

-2759 NGTYRLQVMHCR
+2759 DGTYRLQVMHCR

-2792 AQLSVNELTP
+2792 AQLSVYELTT

-3110 QTCMADSTHEVT
+3110 QTCMVDSTHEVT

-3170 GSYSVVAKNEINQC
+3170 GSYSVVAKNEVNQC

-3244 ITTSGSAHSLVI
+3244 ITTSGSAHSLVV

-3280 SCLLNVRCAPQFTQ
+3280 SCLLNVRCAPQFTN
-3294 RLKDTTA
+3294 RLQDTTA
-3301 AEGDVNVEFTV
+3301 AEGDVNVEFAV
-3312 DVEAFPTPDVKWY
+3312 DVDAFPTPDVKWY

-3408 EGCPEPRIMW
+3408 EGCPEPRIKW

-3476 VHTKE
+3476 VH
-3481 VHSRFRQESV
+3481 SR
-3491 LESELEEESKVKKQ
+3491 
-3505 QIDDVVDERTKKS
+3505 
-3518 AKKLKKEKTEEKS
+3518 
-3531 LKDEIDLKSKSV
+3531 
-3543 SLDEVDKP
+3543 
-3551 PPTKSRKSISEPEI
+3551 
-3565 IEEKSFW
+3565 
-3572 DEIEEPK
+3572 
-3579 KIQVDDAVD
+3579 
-3588 SEAKKNAKRG
+3588 
-3598 KTQPELVKQKSI
+3598 
-3610 ADEIISKSVSFEEIE
+3610 
-3625 KPVPVK
+3625 
-3631 SQKSFTEPEVIEE
+3631 VI
-3644 KSFLDDI
+3644 
-3651 EEGEK
+3651 
-3656 PKSAKLDDSKKPTPL
+3656 
-3671 KSQKSVTEPEVI
+3671 
-3683 EEKSFWDDIAEDE
+3683 
-3696 KPKSAKLDDTK
+3696 
-3707 KPVPLKSQKSVT
+3707 
-3719 EPEMA
+3719 
-3724 EEKSFWDDKEENEKP
+3724 
-3739 KAVKLD
+3739 
-3745 DSKKPTPLK
+3745 
-3754 SQKSVTEAEVIEEK
+3754 
-3768 SFWDD
+3768 
-3773 IAEDEKPKSAKL
+3773 
-3785 EDTKK
+3785 
-3790 PEPLKSQ
+3790 
-3797 KSVTEPEVAEEKS
+3797 
-3810 FWDDKEENEKLKA
+3810 
-3823 VKLDDSKKPT
+3823 
-3833 PLKSQKSVTEPEVI
+3833 
-3847 EEKSFWD
+3847 
-3854 DIVEDE
+3854 
-3860 KPKSAKL
+3860 
-3867 DDTKKPV
+3867 
-3874 PLKSQKSFTE
+3874 
-3884 PEVVVEKSFWDDK
+3884 
-3897 GENEKPKT
+3897 
-3905 IKVDDSNKSV
+3905 
-3915 LLESQKSVTEPEK
+3915 
-3928 VEEKSYWDDKEES
+3928 
-3941 KQPQI
+3941 
-3946 NNTTSRGAL
+3946 
-3955 KTPTK
+3955 
-3960 EKTEPEFVKQKS
+3960 
-3972 VMDEIDTKTKLVS
+3972 
-3985 VEEIDKPARVKS
+3985 
-3997 QKSFTEPENV
+3997 
-4007 EQKSFWDDVG
+4007 
-4017 EDEKPKSAK
+4017 
-4026 IGDIES
+4026 
-4032 SVRKAR
+4032 
-4038 KSVTEP
+4038 
-4044 EISETKSIWD
+4044 
-4054 DNQNEQSKK
+4054 
-4063 SIVEEVKSEKQKSKK
+4063 
-4078 GVSEPEVIKDVPID
+4078 
-4092 DSLKSPKRKSVK
+4092 
-4104 KQSVSEEPLSAE
+4104 
-4116 TEGRVFE
+4116 E

-4139 KVSSSLSHGAIVTGP
+4139 KVSSSLSHGAIITGP

-4161 KMTSSAFYYNDNDE
+4161 KMTSSAVYYDDDDE

-4232 DTNSRH
+4232 DSRH
-4238 GRQAGNR
+4238 GRQVGNR

-4259 QNEPLSREVS
+4259 QNEPLSREIS

-4342 KNVEIKIDNIKNRI
+4342 KNVEIKIDNIRNRI

-4393 DEEGDGDLEELL
+4393 DEEGSGDIEELL
-4405 RRSQRQRSILD
+4405 RRSQRERSILD

-4445 LVYTVEASGTPKPEV
+4445 LVYTVEASGTPKPTV

-4499 QCEIV
+4499 QCEII

-4528 FTAPLEATSVMQRE
+4528 FTAPLEASSVMQRE

-4565 ELSPDIA
+4565 ELAPDIA

-4589 CVFTLSIPTSRH
+4589 CVFSLNIPTSRH

-4662 SKDGYVIQPSSKHEI
+4662 SKDGYVIQPSAKHEI
-4677 IEDREKESFK
+4677 IEDREKESFR
-4687 LVVKNVGIE
+4687 LVLKNVSIE

-4806 GEAECQADIT
+4806 GEAECQADII

-4862 LSPNDDH
+4862 LSPSDEH

-5021 AELHPTKV
+5021 AELYPTKV

-5072 GTHALLI
+5072 GTHSLLI

-5153 SWTKDGQPLS
+5153 TWTKDGQPLS

-5178 LEINPLELS
+5178 LEINPLELP

-5246 PEITWYKDNVLL
+5246 PEITWYKNNVPL
-5258 KPSDKYSIKR
+5258 KPSDKYTIKR

-5323 KKIGDAEV
+5323 KKIGDADV
-5331 FRGLSAKFT
+5331 YRGLSAKFT

-5352 WFRNDEKI
+5352 WFRNDQKI

-5575 APKFL
+5575 PPKFL

-5678 EETVVLQRRTARIE
+5678 EETVVLQRRTARME

-5720 QFIAP
+5720 QFIEP

-5779 IKPSTKPFGDYYD
+5779 IKPSAKPFGDYYD

-5887 VAGYIRQLLRG
+5887 VAGYIRQLLHG

-5942 HAALDY
+5942 HAALDF

-6070 YREWMSNAQC
+6070 YKEWMSNAQC

-6102 PGIIYTPEGTP
+6102 PGTIYTPEGTP

-6184 LNIMDSYDP
+6184 LNIMDTYDP

-6218 RINNYGTESYTIRRL
+6218 RINNYGSESYTIRRL

-6392 REGDIVEWKTVA
+6392 REGDKVEWKTVA

-6449 SGAPKIEVTKAMHHL
+6449 SGTPKIEVTKAMHHL

-6491 IEWDATT
+6491 VEWDTTT

-6630 NVVMSSVRSIQVKL
+6630 NVVMSSVRSIHVKL